1 MINKRMGTKIM
12 AVLLAAVVALPS
24 AGTVMAAEPAPA
36 ETVGEDTNEAG
47 KSLWNSL
54 FRSAYPKSDSTEEG
68 KNTQSGTKTGTS
80 TNTGIDEVKVALSVA
95 VAEDIVYGDSLAD
108 KITVTATDVSNSTE
122 VENFTEYELKYYDEE
137 KKALAEAPKDAG
149 DYYVEAVVK
158 EDSDKFQGDASEQK
172 AFTIAQK
179 SIKLVLENQRIDIN
193 KDDKLP
199 ETYLLKLAEDS
210 SLAYEETFQ
219 EGYPNALYD
228 IMKGDEVIS
237 TTPLP
242 AGKYT
247 IKVKPDS
254 IELKL
259 AGNAKAENYQIA
271 PVEDAELIAAD
282 MLKLEVT
289 GDKEFQYG
297 EFDDSKFLKSAVTA
311 VNSQEEKETL
321 EEDRISFKYYDAE
334 DKELSEL
341 PRNAGKYKVMAVY
354 EYDEKD
360 HKSGESEKVSFE
372 ITKRKIDFK
381 LDSFTIEIGAAYP
394 TEEELNEKLIITG
407 LVEVEEEGKKK
418 EQLPYEDKW
427 KIEPKVYYKDETI
440 DTNKAGL
447 YNILIEAELDE
458 NCASNY
464 DLARPDP
471 LATMIVGKPEVI
483 VKLEDVSVVYGA
495 NADEIER
502 AVKEKITTYDKE
514 ENPFDTPA
522 ADLFSVK
529 YYSEDESV
537 KFDTVPLDAGTYKVR
552 AAYIQNGFDM
562 GNESETAVLTIAKR
576 EIVIKTKS
584 YYIKNGGELPEK
596 LELAVDEIKLSHE
609 DQWAE
614 GGEPKAVLEGTTLE
628 EIDTKVGK
636 DYVITVSAAVED
648 SRKDNYNIIPENG
661 QLSIAELT
669 DNGKS
674 RDVLKLAED
683 AVTSKIYD
691 GKPFENPAV
700 TSKFGYDTSKLE
712 YIWSTSDKKAPKDA
726 GSYKMTIRIPDSDPD
741 WEGSTEVD
749 LTIEKA
755 TVTATAVPVA
765 TETYAG
771 EPVKCNIKTGTLI
784 DGDTWIRQPI
794 VKVEGKVNEA
804 GSYKVRAEGGDA
816 GNNYK
821 IEYGE
826 PATVNVLAERKAILK
841 EETAEVKLGIKKNPV
856 YTGEQIR
863 PSVTVT
869 YKYTNKATGKPA
881 KQKLKLNVDYVL
893 SYSNN
898 VNVSIST
905 DPATVTITGIGEYAG
920 VITRNFTIEKKS
932 IGKVTLSAVGDIK
945 FDEKGL
951 PKPTLVVMDGNYELS
966 EKDYE
971 IEVKQKG
978 ASDFVPLD
986 KVEDPKDGV
995 LEKVELRVKA
1005 KEDGNYKEVS
1015 KKKMKFNILGSTCP
1029 ANSIAAAVIEFT
1041 APGKAY
1047 TYNSKAQKPK
1057 VKVTMNG
1064 TKLKSSEYK
1073 VIYSNNVNAG
1083 DTAQVKVVGVYN
1095 PKKKTGYYGE
1105 VEVPQFFTIKQKSF
1119 SKISKPTAGTV
1130 IPVNVNLD
1138 NIVITAKDG
1147 KRILTEGVDYE
1158 VDYSS
1163 ICPDLETG
1171 VLKSDIKTGQK
1182 YTLKL
1187 TALGGN
1193 YLLGTSKD
1201 AVIKFGQ
1208 LNLASKAANITVE
1221 LIGGSA
1227 NENVKVTYNGLELKQ
1242 GTDYE
1247 VSGKI
1252 KVDKKGKY
1260 TVKIKAVKKKG
1271 QQCSYKGSRTEK
1283 NLDITPATNQ

>member
-36 ETVGEDTNEAG
+36 ESVSEDANESG
-47 KSLWNSL
+47 KSLWDSL
-54 FRSAYPKSDSTEEG
+54 FRSAYPKSDSTDEG
-68 KNTQSGTKTGTS
+68 KNSGSNSDSNSGS
-80 TNTGIDEVKVALSVA
+80 NSGIGEVKVKLSVA
-95 VAEDIVYGDSLAD
+95 VAEGIVYGDSLVD
-108 KITVTATDVSNSTE
+108 KITVTATNLKDNTKL
-122 VENFTEYELKYYDEE
+122 ENFKEYELKYYDKD

-158 EDSDKFQGDASEQK
+158 EDSDKYKGDTSEQA
-172 AFTIAQK
+172 AFTIEQK
-179 SIKLVLENQRIDIN
+179 SIKLVLEDQRIDIN

-210 SLAYEETFQ
+210 SLAYDETFQ
-219 EGYPNALYD
+219 EGYPNASYK
-228 IMKGDEVIS
+228 IMKDGEEIKED
-237 TTPLP
+237 PLP

-247 IKVKPDS
+247 LVVQQNS

-297 EFDDSKFLKSAVTA
+297 DFDDSKFLKSAVTA
-311 VNSQEEKETL
+311 VNSQEEEETL
-321 EEDRISFKYYDAE
+321 EEDRISLKYYDAE

-360 HKSGESEKVSFE
+360 HKAGESEKVSFE

-381 LDSFTIEIGAAYP
+381 LDSFRIEIGAAYP

-418 EQLPYEDKW
+418 EKLPYEDKW

-440 DTNKAGL
+440 DTNKVGL

-464 DLARPDP
+464 DLATPDP
-471 LATMIVGKPEVI
+471 LATMIVGDPEVI
-483 VKLEDVSVVYGA
+483 VKLEDVSVEYGA
-495 NADEIER
+495 KADEIER

-529 YYSEDESV
+529 YFNEDESV
-537 KFDTVPLDAGTYKVR
+537 KLDTVPLDAGTYKVR
-552 AAYIQNGFDM
+552 AAYIQDGFDM
-562 GNESETAVLTIAKR
+562 GNESEAAVLTIAKR

-661 QLSIAELT
+661 QLCIAELT

-712 YIWSTSDKKAPKDA
+712 YIWSTSDGKAPKDA
-726 GSYKMTIRIPDSDPD
+726 GSYKMNIRIPDSDPD
-741 WEGSTEVD
+741 WEGSMEVD

-771 EPVKCNIKTGTLI
+771 EPVKCNIETGSLI
-784 DGDTWIRQPI
+784 DGDQWIRQPK
-794 VKVEGKVNEA
+794 VKVTEGDVNKA
-804 GSYKVRAEGGDA
+804 GSYKVQATGGDA
-816 GNNYK
+816 GNNYT
-821 IEYGE
+821 ITYGE
-826 PATVNVLAERKAILK
+826 PVSINVLAERKPVISSVK
-841 EETAEVKLGIKKNPV
+841 FGKKDTYTAK

-863 PSVTVT
+863 PAVTVT
-869 YKYTNKATGKPA
+869 CNYVNEKGKAAT
-881 KQKLKLNVDYVL
+881 QKLKLNVDYMV
-893 SYSNN
+893 SYSEN
-898 VNVSIST
+898 VNAGTASV
-905 DPATVTITGIGEYAG
+905 TVQGIGEYAG
-920 VITRNFTIEKKS
+920 VITKDFTITPKEMK
-932 IGKVTLSAVGDIK
+932 KVTLSAVGDIK
-945 FDEKGL
+945 IGDT
-951 PKPTLVVMDGNYELS
+951 PTLVVMDGNYELS
-966 EKDYE
+966 PDDYDIIVKTEKNGSFKPLS
-971 IEVKQKG
+971 EVTCG
-978 ASDFVPLD
+978 
-986 KVEDPKDGV
+986 PKDI
-995 LEKVELRVKA
+995 LEKVELKVKA
-1005 KEDGNYKEVS
+1005 REGSNYTGESS
-1015 KKKMKFNILGSTCP
+1015 KKAKFNILGSEINATPIADITFDLACLKIP
-1029 ANSIAAAVIEFT
+1029 AK
-1041 APGKAY
+1041 GY
-1047 TYNSKAQKPK
+1047 TYNGKTQKPK
-1057 VKVTMNG
+1057 VTVKG
-1064 TKLKSSEYK
+1064 ADGKKLKSSEFK
-1073 VIYSNNVNAG
+1073 VVYSGNVNAG
-1083 DTAQVKVVGVYN
+1083 LAKVQIVGLYN
-1095 PKKKTGYYGE
+1095 KKKNTGYYGVSE
-1105 VEVPQFFTIKQKSF
+1105 PVYFEIKQKSF
-1119 SKISKPTAGTV
+1119 KKVSVSSVAAIPKSGSLESITLTV
-1130 IPVNVNLD
+1130 
-1138 NIVITAKDG
+1138 KDG
-1147 KRILTEGVDYE
+1147 KRILTEGLDYW
-1158 VDYSS
+1158 VDYSN
-1163 ICPDLETG
+1163 IVD
-1171 VLKSDIKTGQK
+1171 DKTGQILSDKITVGQK
-1182 YTLKL
+1182 YDVTLY
-1187 TALGGN
+1187 AYDGGN
-1193 YLLGTSKD
+1193 YLTNGEDGKR
-1201 AVIKFGQ
+1201 VVKVKFGQ
-1208 LNLASKAANITVE
+1208 LNLASKTAKYKAVLTSD
-1221 LIGGSA
+1221 SA
-1227 NENVKVTYNGLELKQ
+1227 SGFSFEYNGVPLTQGIDYTVTKVKQ
-1242 GTDYE
+1242 DRKT
-1247 VSGKI
+1247 
-1252 KVDKKGKY
+1252 GKY
-1260 TVKIKAVKKKG
+1260 TVTIKAVKGK
-1271 QQCSYKGSRTEK
+1271 QCSYKGSRSIK
-1283 NLDITPATNQ
+1283 NLDITSPTN

>member
-36 ETVGEDTNEAG
+36 ESVSEDANESG
-47 KSLWNSL
+47 KSLWDSL
-54 FRSAYPKSDSTEEG
+54 FRSAYPKSDSTDEG
-68 KNTQSGTKTGTS
+68 KNSGSNSDSNSGS
-80 TNTGIDEVKVALSVA
+80 NSGIGEVKVKLSVA
-95 VAEDIVYGDSLAD
+95 VAEGIVYGDSLVD
-108 KITVTATDVSNSTE
+108 KITVTATNLKDNTKL
-122 VENFTEYELKYYDEE
+122 ENFKEYELKYYDKD
-137 KKALAEAPKDAG
+137 KKALAKAPKDAG

-158 EDSDKFQGDASEQK
+158 EDSDKYKGDTSEQA
-172 AFTIAQK
+172 AFTIEQK
-179 SIKLVLENQRIDIN
+179 SIKLVLEDQRIDIN

-210 SLAYEETFQ
+210 SLAYDETFQ
-219 EGYPNALYD
+219 EGYPNASYK
-228 IMKGDEVIS
+228 IMKDGEEIKED
-237 TTPLP
+237 PLP

-247 IKVKPDS
+247 LVVQQDS

-297 EFDDSKFLKSAVTA
+297 DFDDSKFLKSAVTA
-311 VNSQEEKETL
+311 VNSQEEEETL
-321 EEDRISFKYYDAE
+321 EEDRISLKYYDAE

-360 HKSGESEKVSFE
+360 HKAGESEKVSFE

-381 LDSFTIEIGAAYP
+381 LDSFRIEIGAAYP

-418 EQLPYEDKW
+418 EKLPYEDKW

-440 DTNKAGL
+440 DTNKVGL

-464 DLARPDP
+464 DLATPDP
-471 LATMIVGKPEVI
+471 LATMIVGDPEVI
-483 VKLEDVSVVYGA
+483 VKLEDVSVEYGA
-495 NADEIER
+495 KADEIER

-529 YYSEDESV
+529 YFNEDESV
-537 KFDTVPLDAGTYKVR
+537 KLDTVPLDAGTYKVR
-552 AAYIQNGFDM
+552 AAYIQDGFDM
-562 GNESETAVLTIAKR
+562 GNESEAAVLTIAKR

-661 QLSIAELT
+661 QLCIAELT

-712 YIWSTSDKKAPKDA
+712 YIWSTSDGKAPKDA
-726 GSYKMTIRIPDSDPD
+726 GSYKMNIRIPDSDPD
-741 WEGSTEVD
+741 WEGSIEVD

-771 EPVKCNIKTGTLI
+771 EPVKCNIETGSLI
-784 DGDTWIRQPI
+784 DGDQWIRQPK
-794 VKVEGKVNEA
+794 VKVTEGDVNKA
-804 GSYKVRAEGGDA
+804 GSYKVQATGGDA
-816 GNNYK
+816 GNNYT
-821 IEYGE
+821 ITYGE
-826 PATVNVLAERKAILK
+826 PVSINVLAERKPVISSVK
-841 EETAEVKLGIKKNPV
+841 FGKKDTYTAK

-863 PSVTVT
+863 PAVTVT
-869 YKYTNKATGKPA
+869 CNYVNEKGKAAT
-881 KQKLKLNVDYVL
+881 QKLKLNVDYMV
-893 SYSNN
+893 SYSEN
-898 VNVSIST
+898 VNAGTASV
-905 DPATVTITGIGEYAG
+905 TVQGIGEYAG
-920 VITRNFTIEKKS
+920 VITKDFTITPKEMK
-932 IGKVTLSAVGDIK
+932 KVTLSAVGDIK
-945 FDEKGL
+945 IGDT
-951 PKPTLVVMDGNYELS
+951 PTLVVMDGNYELS
-966 EKDYE
+966 PDDYDIIVKTEKNGSFKPLS
-971 IEVKQKG
+971 EVTCG
-978 ASDFVPLD
+978 
-986 KVEDPKDGV
+986 PKDI
-995 LEKVELRVKA
+995 LEKVELKVKA
-1005 KEDGNYKEVS
+1005 REGSNYTGESS
-1015 KKKMKFNILGSTCP
+1015 KKAKFNILGSEINATPIADITFDLACLKIP
-1029 ANSIAAAVIEFT
+1029 AK
-1041 APGKAY
+1041 GY
-1047 TYNSKAQKPK
+1047 TYNGKTQKPK
-1057 VKVTMNG
+1057 VTVKG
-1064 TKLKSSEYK
+1064 ADGKKLKSSEFK
-1073 VIYSNNVNAG
+1073 VVYSGNVNAG
-1083 DTAQVKVVGVYN
+1083 LAKVQIVGLYN
-1095 PKKKTGYYGE
+1095 KKKNTGYYGVSE
-1105 VEVPQFFTIKQKSF
+1105 PVYFEIKQKSF
-1119 SKISKPTAGTV
+1119 KKVSVSSVAAIPKSGSLESITLTV
-1130 IPVNVNLD
+1130 
-1138 NIVITAKDG
+1138 KDG
-1147 KRILTEGVDYE
+1147 KRILTEGLDYW
-1158 VDYSS
+1158 VDYSN
-1163 ICPDLETG
+1163 IVD
-1171 VLKSDIKTGQK
+1171 DKTGQILSDKITVGQK
-1182 YTLKL
+1182 YDVTLY
-1187 TALGGN
+1187 AYDGGN
-1193 YLLGTSKD
+1193 YLTNGEDGKR
-1201 AVIKFGQ
+1201 VVKVKFGQ
-1208 LNLASKAANITVE
+1208 LNLASKTAKYKAVLTSD
-1221 LIGGSA
+1221 SA
-1227 NENVKVTYNGLELKQ
+1227 SGFSFEYNGVPLTQGIDYTVTKVKQ
-1242 GTDYE
+1242 DRKT
-1247 VSGKI
+1247 
-1252 KVDKKGKY
+1252 GKY
-1260 TVKIKAVKKKG
+1260 TVTIKAVKGK
-1271 QQCSYKGSRTEK
+1271 QCSYKGSRSIK
-1283 NLDITPATNQ
+1283 NLDITSPTN

>member
-36 ETVGEDTNEAG
+36 ESVSEDANESG
-47 KSLWNSL
+47 KSLWDSL
-54 FRSAYPKSDSTEEG
+54 FRSAYPKSDSTDEG
-68 KNTQSGTKTGTS
+68 KNSGSNSDSNSGS
-80 TNTGIDEVKVALSVA
+80 NSGIGEVKVKLSVA
-95 VAEDIVYGDSLAD
+95 VAEGIVYGDSLVD
-108 KITVTATDVSNSTE
+108 KITVTATNLKDNTKL
-122 VENFTEYELKYYDEE
+122 ENFKEYELKYYDKD

-158 EDSDKFQGDASEQK
+158 EDSDKYKGDTSEQA
-172 AFTIAQK
+172 AFTIEQK
-179 SIKLVLENQRIDIN
+179 SIKLVLEDQRIDIN

-210 SLAYEETFQ
+210 SLAYDETFQ
-219 EGYPNALYD
+219 EGYPNASYK
-228 IMKGDEVIS
+228 IMKDGEEIKED
-237 TTPLP
+237 PLP

-247 IKVKPDS
+247 LVVQQDS

-297 EFDDSKFLKSAVTA
+297 DFDDSKFLKSAVTA
-311 VNSQEEKETL
+311 VNSQEEEETL
-321 EEDRISFKYYDAE
+321 EEDRISLKYYDAE

-360 HKSGESEKVSFE
+360 HKAGESEKVSFE

-381 LDSFTIEIGAAYP
+381 LDSFRIEIGAAYP

-418 EQLPYEDKW
+418 EKLPYEDKW

-440 DTNKAGL
+440 DTNKVGL

-464 DLARPDP
+464 DLATPDP
-471 LATMIVGKPEVI
+471 LATMIVGDPEVI
-483 VKLEDVSVVYGA
+483 VKLEDVSVEYGA
-495 NADEIER
+495 KADEIER

-529 YYSEDESV
+529 YFNEDESV
-537 KFDTVPLDAGTYKVR
+537 KLDTVPLDAGTYKVR
-552 AAYIQNGFDM
+552 AAYIQDGFDM
-562 GNESETAVLTIAKR
+562 GNESEAAVLTIAKR

-661 QLSIAELT
+661 QLCIAELT

-712 YIWSTSDKKAPKDA
+712 YIWSTSDGKAPKDA
-726 GSYKMTIRIPDSDPD
+726 GSYKMNIRIPDSDPD
-741 WEGSTEVD
+741 WEGSMEVD

-771 EPVKCNIKTGTLI
+771 EPVKCNIETGSLI
-784 DGDTWIRQPI
+784 DGDQWIRQPK
-794 VKVEGKVNEA
+794 VKVTEGDVNKA
-804 GSYKVRAEGGDA
+804 GSYKVQATGGDA
-816 GNNYK
+816 GNNYT
-821 IEYGE
+821 ITYGE
-826 PATVNVLAERKAILK
+826 PVSINVLAERKPVISSVK
-841 EETAEVKLGIKKNPV
+841 FGKKDTYTAK

-863 PSVTVT
+863 PAVTVT
-869 YKYTNKATGKPA
+869 CNYVNEKGKAAT
-881 KQKLKLNVDYVL
+881 QKLKLNVDYMV
-893 SYSNN
+893 SYSEN
-898 VNVSIST
+898 VNAGTASV
-905 DPATVTITGIGEYAG
+905 TVQGIGEYAG
-920 VITRNFTIEKKS
+920 VITKDFTITPKEMK
-932 IGKVTLSAVGDIK
+932 KVTLSAVGDIK
-945 FDEKGL
+945 IGDT
-951 PKPTLVVMDGNYELS
+951 PTLVVMDGNYELS
-966 EKDYE
+966 PDDYDIIVKTEKNGSFKPLS
-971 IEVKQKG
+971 EVTCG
-978 ASDFVPLD
+978 
-986 KVEDPKDGV
+986 PKDI
-995 LEKVELRVKA
+995 LEKVELKVKA
-1005 KEDGNYKEVS
+1005 REGSNYTGESS
-1015 KKKMKFNILGSTCP
+1015 KKAKFNILGSEINATPIADITFDLACLKIP
-1029 ANSIAAAVIEFT
+1029 AK
-1041 APGKAY
+1041 GY
-1047 TYNSKAQKPK
+1047 TYNGKTQKPK
-1057 VKVTMNG
+1057 VTVKG
-1064 TKLKSSEYK
+1064 ADGKKLKSSEFK
-1073 VIYSNNVNAG
+1073 VVYSGNVNAG
-1083 DTAQVKVVGVYN
+1083 LAKVQIVGLYN
-1095 PKKKTGYYGE
+1095 KKKNTGYYGVSE
-1105 VEVPQFFTIKQKSF
+1105 PVYFEIKQKSF
-1119 SKISKPTAGTV
+1119 KKVSVSSVAAIPKSGSLESITLTV
-1130 IPVNVNLD
+1130 
-1138 NIVITAKDG
+1138 KDG
-1147 KRILTEGVDYE
+1147 KRILTEGLDYW
-1158 VDYSS
+1158 VDYSN
-1163 ICPDLETG
+1163 IVD
-1171 VLKSDIKTGQK
+1171 DKTGQILSDKITVGQK
-1182 YTLKL
+1182 YDVTLY
-1187 TALGGN
+1187 AYDGGN
-1193 YLLGTSKD
+1193 YLTNGEDGKR
-1201 AVIKFGQ
+1201 VVKVKFGQ
-1208 LNLASKAANITVE
+1208 LNLASKTAKYKAVLTSD
-1221 LIGGSA
+1221 SA
-1227 NENVKVTYNGLELKQ
+1227 SGFSFEYNGVPLTQ
-1242 GTDYE
+1242 GVDYT
-1247 VSGKI
+1247 VTKI
-1252 KVDKKGKY
+1252 KQDRKTGKY
-1260 TVKIKAVKKKG
+1260 TVTIKAVKGK
-1271 QQCSYKGSRTEK
+1271 QCAYKGSRSIK

>member
-36 ETVGEDTNEAG
+36 ESVSEDANESG
-47 KSLWNSL
+47 KSLWDSL
-54 FRSAYPKSDSTEEG
+54 FRSAYPKSDSTDEG
-68 KNTQSGTKTGTS
+68 KNSGSNSDSNSGS
-80 TNTGIDEVKVALSVA
+80 NSGIGEVKVKLSVA
-95 VAEDIVYGDSLAD
+95 VAEGIVYGDSLVD
-108 KITVTATDVSNSTE
+108 KITVTATNLKDNTKL
-122 VENFTEYELKYYDEE
+122 ENFKEYELKYYDKD

-158 EDSDKFQGDASEQK
+158 EDSDKYKGDTSEQA
-172 AFTIAQK
+172 AFTIEQK
-179 SIKLVLENQRIDIN
+179 SIKLVLEDQRIDIN

-210 SLAYEETFQ
+210 SLAYDETFQ
-219 EGYPNALYD
+219 EGYPNASYK
-228 IMKGDEVIS
+228 IMKDGEEIKED
-237 TTPLP
+237 PLP

-247 IKVKPDS
+247 LVVQQDS

-297 EFDDSKFLKSAVTA
+297 DFDDSKFLKSAVTA
-311 VNSQEEKETL
+311 VNSQEEEETL

-360 HKSGESEKVSFE
+360 HKAGESEKVSFE

-381 LDSFTIEIGAAYP
+381 LDSFRIEIGAAYP

-418 EQLPYEDKW
+418 EKLPYEDKW

-440 DTNKAGL
+440 DTNKVGL

-464 DLARPDP
+464 DLATPDP
-471 LATMIVGKPEVI
+471 LATMIVGDPEVI
-483 VKLEDVSVVYGA
+483 VKLEDVSVEYGA
-495 NADEIER
+495 KADEIER

-529 YYSEDESV
+529 YFNEDESV
-537 KFDTVPLDAGTYKVR
+537 KLDTVPLDAGTYKVR
-552 AAYIQNGFDM
+552 AAYIQDGFDM
-562 GNESETAVLTIAKR
+562 GNESEAAVLTIAKR

-661 QLSIAELT
+661 QLCIAELT

-712 YIWSTSDKKAPKDA
+712 YIWSTSDGKAPKDA
-726 GSYKMTIRIPDSDPD
+726 GSYKMNIRIPDSDPD
-741 WEGSTEVD
+741 WEGSIEVD

-771 EPVKCNIKTGTLI
+771 EPVKCNIETGSLI
-784 DGDTWIRQPI
+784 DGDQWIRQPK
-794 VKVEGKVNEA
+794 VKVTEGDVNKA
-804 GSYKVRAEGGDA
+804 GSYKVQATGGDA
-816 GNNYK
+816 GNNYT
-821 IEYGE
+821 ITYGE
-826 PATVNVLAERKAILK
+826 PVSINVLAERKPVISSVK
-841 EETAEVKLGIKKNPV
+841 FGKKDTYTAK

-863 PSVTVT
+863 PAVTVT
-869 YKYTNKATGKPA
+869 CNYVNEKGKAAT
-881 KQKLKLNVDYVL
+881 QKLKLNVDYMV
-893 SYSNN
+893 SYSEN
-898 VNVSIST
+898 VNAGTASV
-905 DPATVTITGIGEYAG
+905 TVQGIGEYAG
-920 VITRNFTIEKKS
+920 VITKDFTITPKEMK
-932 IGKVTLSAVGDIK
+932 KVTLSAVGDIK
-945 FDEKGL
+945 IGDT
-951 PKPTLVVMDGNYELS
+951 PTLVVMDGNYELS
-966 EKDYE
+966 PDDYDIIVKTEKNGSFKPLS
-971 IEVKQKG
+971 EVTCG
-978 ASDFVPLD
+978 
-986 KVEDPKDGV
+986 PKDI
-995 LEKVELRVKA
+995 LEKVELKVKA
-1005 KEDGNYKEVS
+1005 REGSNYTGESS
-1015 KKKMKFNILGSTCP
+1015 KKAKFNILGSEINATPIADITFDLACLKIP
-1029 ANSIAAAVIEFT
+1029 AK
-1041 APGKAY
+1041 GY
-1047 TYNSKAQKPK
+1047 TYNGKTQKPK
-1057 VKVTMNG
+1057 VTVRGADGK
-1064 TKLKSSEYK
+1064 KLKSSEFK
-1073 VIYSNNVNAG
+1073 VVYSGNVNAG
-1083 DTAQVKVVGVYN
+1083 LAKVQIVGLYN
-1095 PKKKTGYYGE
+1095 KKKNTGYYGVSE
-1105 VEVPQFFTIKQKSF
+1105 PVYFEIKQKSF
-1119 SKISKPTAGTV
+1119 KKVSVSSVAAIPKSGSLESITLTV
-1130 IPVNVNLD
+1130 
-1138 NIVITAKDG
+1138 KDG
-1147 KRILTEGVDYE
+1147 KRILTEGLDYW
-1158 VDYSS
+1158 VDYSN
-1163 ICPDLETG
+1163 IVD
-1171 VLKSDIKTGQK
+1171 DKTGQILSDKITVGQK
-1182 YTLKL
+1182 YDVTLY
-1187 TALGGN
+1187 AYDGGN
-1193 YLLGTSKD
+1193 YLTNGEDGKR
-1201 AVIKFGQ
+1201 VVKVKFGQ
-1208 LNLASKAANITVE
+1208 LNLASKTAKYKAVLTSD
-1221 LIGGSA
+1221 SA
-1227 NENVKVTYNGLELKQ
+1227 SGFSFEYNGVPLTQGIDYTVTKVKQ
-1242 GTDYE
+1242 DRKT
-1247 VSGKI
+1247 
-1252 KVDKKGKY
+1252 GKY
-1260 TVKIKAVKKKG
+1260 TVTIKAVKGK
-1271 QQCSYKGSRTEK
+1271 QCSYKGSRSIK
-1283 NLDITPATNQ
+1283 NLDITSPTN

>member
-36 ETVGEDTNEAG
+36 ESVSEDANESE
-47 KSLWNSL
+47 KSLWDSL
-54 FRSAYPKSDSTEEG
+54 FRSAYPKSDSTDEG
-68 KNTQSGTKTGTS
+68 KGTNSGTKTGTH
-80 TNTGIDEVKVALSVA
+80 TKTGIDEVKVKLSVA
-95 VAEDIVYGDSLAD
+95 VAEGIVYGDSLED
-108 KITVTATDVSNSTE
+108 KITVTATELEDNTE
-122 VENFTEYELKYYDEE
+122 LEDFTEYELKYYDKD

-149 DYYVEAVVK
+149 DYYVEVVVK
-158 EDSDKFQGDASEQK
+158 EDSDKYKGDASEQA
-172 AFTIAQK
+172 AFTIAKK
-179 SIKLVLENQRIDIN
+179 SIKLVLEDQRIDIN

-210 SLAYEETFQ
+210 SLAYDETFQ
-219 EGYPNALYD
+219 EGYPNASYD

-247 IKVKPDS
+247 LKVKQDS

-259 AGNAKAENYQIA
+259 TGNAKAENYQIA
-271 PVEDAELIAAD
+271 PVKDAELIAAD

-297 EFDDSKFLKSAVTA
+297 DFDDSKFLKSAVTA
-311 VNSQEEKETL
+311 VNSQEEEETL

-360 HKSGESEKVSFE
+360 HKAGESEKVSFE

-381 LDSFTIEIGAAYP
+381 LDSFRIEIGAAYP

-418 EQLPYEDKW
+418 EKLPYEDKW

-440 DTNKAGL
+440 DTNKVGL

-464 DLARPDP
+464 DLATPDP
-471 LATMIVGKPEVI
+471 LATMIVGDPEVI
-483 VKLEDVSVVYGA
+483 VKLEDVSVEYGA
-495 NADEIER
+495 KADEIER

-529 YYSEDESV
+529 YFNEDESV
-537 KFDTVPLDAGTYKVR
+537 KLDTVPLDAGTYKVR
-552 AAYIQNGFDM
+552 AAYIQDGFDM
-562 GNESETAVLTIAKR
+562 GNESEAAVLTIAKR

-661 QLSIAELT
+661 QLCIAELT

-712 YIWSTSDKKAPKDA
+712 YIWSTSDGKAPKDA
-726 GSYKMTIRIPDSDPD
+726 GSYKMNIRIPDSDPD
-741 WEGSTEVD
+741 WEGSMEVD

-771 EPVKCNIKTGTLI
+771 EPVKCNIETGSLI
-784 DGDTWIRQPI
+784 DGDQWIRQPK
-794 VKVEGKVNEA
+794 VKVTEGDVNKA
-804 GSYKVRAEGGDA
+804 GSYKVQATGGDA
-816 GNNYK
+816 GNNYT
-821 IEYGE
+821 ITYGE
-826 PATVNVLAERKAILK
+826 PVSINVLAERKPVISSVK
-841 EETAEVKLGIKKNPV
+841 FGKKDTYTAK

-863 PSVTVT
+863 PAVTVT
-869 YKYTNKATGKPA
+869 CNYVNEKGKAAT
-881 KQKLKLNVDYVL
+881 QKLKLNVDYMV
-893 SYSNN
+893 SYSEN
-898 VNVSIST
+898 VNAGTASV
-905 DPATVTITGIGEYAG
+905 TVQGIGEYAG
-920 VITRNFTIEKKS
+920 VITKDFTITPKEMK
-932 IGKVTLSAVGDIK
+932 KVTLSAVGDIK
-945 FDEKGL
+945 IGDT
-951 PKPTLVVMDGNYELS
+951 PTLVVMDGNYELS
-966 EKDYE
+966 PDDYDIIVKTEKNGSFKPLS
-971 IEVKQKG
+971 EVTCG
-978 ASDFVPLD
+978 
-986 KVEDPKDGV
+986 PKDI
-995 LEKVELRVKA
+995 LEKVELKVKA
-1005 KEDGNYKEVS
+1005 REGSNYTGESS
-1015 KKKMKFNILGSTCP
+1015 KKAKFNILGSEINATPIADITFDLACLKIP
-1029 ANSIAAAVIEFT
+1029 AK
-1041 APGKAY
+1041 GY
-1047 TYNSKAQKPK
+1047 TYNGKTQKPK
-1057 VKVTMNG
+1057 VTVKG
-1064 TKLKSSEYK
+1064 ADGKKLKSSEFK
-1073 VIYSNNVNAG
+1073 VVYSGNVNAG
-1083 DTAQVKVVGVYN
+1083 LAKVQIVGLYN
-1095 PKKKTGYYGE
+1095 KKKNTGYYGVSE
-1105 VEVPQFFTIKQKSF
+1105 PVYFEIKQKSF
-1119 SKISKPTAGTV
+1119 KKVSVSSVAAIPKSGSLESITLTV
-1130 IPVNVNLD
+1130 
-1138 NIVITAKDG
+1138 KDG
-1147 KRILTEGVDYE
+1147 KRILTEGLDYW
-1158 VDYSS
+1158 VDYSN
-1163 ICPDLETG
+1163 IVD
-1171 VLKSDIKTGQK
+1171 DKTGQILSDKITVGQK
-1182 YTLKL
+1182 YDVTLY
-1187 TALGGN
+1187 AYDGGN
-1193 YLLGTSKD
+1193 YLTNGEDGKR
-1201 AVIKFGQ
+1201 VVKVKFGQ
-1208 LNLASKAANITVE
+1208 LNLASKTAKYKAVLTSD
-1221 LIGGSA
+1221 SA
-1227 NENVKVTYNGLELKQ
+1227 SGFSFEYNGVPLTQGIDYTVTKVKQ
-1242 GTDYE
+1242 DRKT
-1247 VSGKI
+1247 
-1252 KVDKKGKY
+1252 GKY
-1260 TVKIKAVKKKG
+1260 TVTIKAVKGK
-1271 QQCSYKGSRTEK
+1271 QCSYKGSRSIK
-1283 NLDITPATNQ
+1283 NLDITSPTN

>member
-36 ETVGEDTNEAG
+36 ESVSEDANESG
-47 KSLWNSL
+47 KSLWDSL
-54 FRSAYPKSDSTEEG
+54 FRSAYPKSDSTDEG
-68 KNTQSGTKTGTS
+68 KNSGSNSDSNSGS
-80 TNTGIDEVKVALSVA
+80 NSGIGEVKVKLSVA
-95 VAEDIVYGDSLAD
+95 VAEGIVYGDSLVD
-108 KITVTATDVSNSTE
+108 KITVTATNLKDNTKL
-122 VENFTEYELKYYDEE
+122 ENFKEYELKYYDKD

-158 EDSDKFQGDASEQK
+158 EDSDKYKGDTSEQA
-172 AFTIAQK
+172 AFTIEQK
-179 SIKLVLENQRIDIN
+179 SIKLVLEDQRIDIN

-210 SLAYEETFQ
+210 SLAYDETFQ
-219 EGYPNALYD
+219 EGYPNASYK
-228 IMKGDEVIS
+228 IMKDGEEIKED
-237 TTPLP
+237 PLP

-247 IKVKPDS
+247 LVVQQDS

-297 EFDDSKFLKSAVTA
+297 DFDDSKFLKSAVTA
-311 VNSQEEKETL
+311 VNSQEEEETL

-360 HKSGESEKVSFE
+360 HKAGESEKVSFE

-381 LDSFTIEIGAAYP
+381 LDSFRIEIGAAYP

-418 EQLPYEDKW
+418 EKLPYEDKW

-440 DTNKAGL
+440 DTNKVGL

-464 DLARPDP
+464 DLATPDP
-471 LATMIVGKPEVI
+471 LATMIVGDPEVI
-483 VKLEDVSVVYGA
+483 VKLEDVSVEYGA
-495 NADEIER
+495 KADEIER

-529 YYSEDESV
+529 YFNEDESV
-537 KFDTVPLDAGTYKVR
+537 KLDTVPLDAGTYKVR
-552 AAYIQNGFDM
+552 AAYIQDGFDM
-562 GNESETAVLTIAKR
+562 GNESEAAVLTIAKR

-661 QLSIAELT
+661 QLCIAELT

-712 YIWSTSDKKAPKDA
+712 YIWSTSDGKAPKDA
-726 GSYKMTIRIPDSDPD
+726 GSYKMNIRIPDSDPD
-741 WEGSTEVD
+741 WEGSIEVD

-771 EPVKCNIKTGTLI
+771 EPVKCNIETGSLI
-784 DGDTWIRQPI
+784 DGDQWIRQPK
-794 VKVEGKVNEA
+794 VKVTEGDVNKA
-804 GSYKVRAEGGDA
+804 GSYKVQATGGDA
-816 GNNYK
+816 GNNYT
-821 IEYGE
+821 ITYGE
-826 PATVNVLAERKAILK
+826 PVSINVLAERKPVISSVK
-841 EETAEVKLGIKKNPV
+841 FGKKDTYTAK

-863 PSVTVT
+863 PAVTVT
-869 YKYTNKATGKPA
+869 CNYVNEKGKAAT
-881 KQKLKLNVDYVL
+881 QKLKLNVDYMV
-893 SYSNN
+893 SYSEN
-898 VNVSIST
+898 VNAGTASV
-905 DPATVTITGIGEYAG
+905 TVQGIGEYAG
-920 VITRNFTIEKKS
+920 VITKDFTITPKEMK
-932 IGKVTLSAVGDIK
+932 KVTLSAVGDIK
-945 FDEKGL
+945 IGDT
-951 PKPTLVVMDGNYELS
+951 PTLVVMDGNYELS
-966 EKDYE
+966 PDDYDIIVKTEKNGSFKPLS
-971 IEVKQKG
+971 EVTCG
-978 ASDFVPLD
+978 
-986 KVEDPKDGV
+986 PKDI
-995 LEKVELRVKA
+995 LEKVELKVKA
-1005 KEDGNYKEVS
+1005 REGSNYTGESS
-1015 KKKMKFNILGSTCP
+1015 KKVKFNILGSEINATPIADITFDLACLKIP
-1029 ANSIAAAVIEFT
+1029 AK
-1041 APGKAY
+1041 GY
-1047 TYNSKAQKPK
+1047 TYNGKTQKPK
-1057 VKVTMNG
+1057 VTVKG
-1064 TKLKSSEYK
+1064 ADGKKLKSSEFK
-1073 VIYSNNVNAG
+1073 VVYSGNVNAG
-1083 DTAQVKVVGVYN
+1083 LAKVQIVGLYN
-1095 PKKKTGYYGE
+1095 KKKNTGYYGVSE
-1105 VEVPQFFTIKQKSF
+1105 PVYFEIKQKSF
-1119 SKISKPTAGTV
+1119 KKVSVSSVAAIPKSGSLESITLTV
-1130 IPVNVNLD
+1130 
-1138 NIVITAKDG
+1138 KDG
-1147 KRILTEGVDYE
+1147 KRILTEGLDYW
-1158 VDYSS
+1158 VDYSN
-1163 ICPDLETG
+1163 IVD
-1171 VLKSDIKTGQK
+1171 DKTGQILSDKITVGQK
-1182 YTLKL
+1182 YDVTLY
-1187 TALGGN
+1187 AYDGGN
-1193 YLLGTSKD
+1193 YLTNGEDGKR
-1201 AVIKFGQ
+1201 VVKVKFGQ
-1208 LNLASKAANITVE
+1208 LNLASKTAKYKAVLTSD
-1221 LIGGSA
+1221 SA
-1227 NENVKVTYNGLELKQ
+1227 SGFSFEYNGVPLTQGIDYTVTKVKQ
-1242 GTDYE
+1242 DRKT
-1247 VSGKI
+1247 
-1252 KVDKKGKY
+1252 GKY
-1260 TVKIKAVKKKG
+1260 TVTIKAVKGK
-1271 QQCSYKGSRTEK
+1271 QCSYKGSRSIK
-1283 NLDITPATNQ
+1283 NLDITSPTN

>member
-36 ETVGEDTNEAG
+36 ESVSEDANESG
-47 KSLWNSL
+47 KSLWDSL
-54 FRSAYPKSDSTEEG
+54 FRSAYPKSDSTDEG
-68 KNTQSGTKTGTS
+68 KNSGSNSDSNSGS
-80 TNTGIDEVKVALSVA
+80 NSGIGEVKVKLSVA
-95 VAEDIVYGDSLAD
+95 VAEGIVYGDSLVD
-108 KITVTATDVSNSTE
+108 KITVTATNLKDNTKL
-122 VENFTEYELKYYDEE
+122 ENFKEYELKYYDKD

-158 EDSDKFQGDASEQK
+158 EDSDKYKGDTSEQA
-172 AFTIAQK
+172 AFTIEQK
-179 SIKLVLENQRIDIN
+179 SIKLVLEDQRIDIN

-210 SLAYEETFQ
+210 SLAYDETFQ
-219 EGYPNALYD
+219 EGYPNASYK
-228 IMKGDEVIS
+228 IMKDGEEIKED
-237 TTPLP
+237 PLP

-247 IKVKPDS
+247 LVVQQDS

-297 EFDDSKFLKSAVTA
+297 DFDDSKFLKSAVTA
-311 VNSQEEKETL
+311 VNSQEEEETL
-321 EEDRISFKYYDAE
+321 EEDRISLKYYDAE

-360 HKSGESEKVSFE
+360 HKAGESEKVSFE

-381 LDSFTIEIGAAYP
+381 LDSFRIEIGAAYP

-418 EQLPYEDKW
+418 EKLPYEDKW

-440 DTNKAGL
+440 DTNKVGL

-464 DLARPDP
+464 DLATPDP
-471 LATMIVGKPEVI
+471 LATMIVGDPEVI
-483 VKLEDVSVVYGA
+483 VKLEDVSVEYGA
-495 NADEIER
+495 KADEIER

-529 YYSEDESV
+529 YFNEDESV
-537 KFDTVPLDAGTYKVR
+537 KLDTVPLDAGTYKVR
-552 AAYIQNGFDM
+552 AAYIQDGFDM
-562 GNESETAVLTIAKR
+562 GNESEAAVLTIAKR

-661 QLSIAELT
+661 QLCIAELT

-712 YIWSTSDKKAPKDA
+712 YIWSTSDGKAPKDA
-726 GSYKMTIRIPDSDPD
+726 GSYKMNIRIPDSDPD
-741 WEGSTEVD
+741 WEGSIEVD

-771 EPVKCNIKTGTLI
+771 EPVKCNIETGSLI
-784 DGDTWIRQPI
+784 DGDQWIRQPK
-794 VKVEGKVNEA
+794 VKVTEGDVNKA
-804 GSYKVRAEGGDA
+804 GSYKVQATGGDA
-816 GNNYK
+816 GNNYT
-821 IEYGE
+821 ITYGE
-826 PATVNVLAERKAILK
+826 PVSINVLAERKPVISSVK
-841 EETAEVKLGIKKNPV
+841 FGKKDTYTAK

-863 PSVTVT
+863 PAVTVT
-869 YKYTNKATGKPA
+869 CNYVNEKGKAAT
-881 KQKLKLNVDYVL
+881 QKLKLNVDYMV
-893 SYSNN
+893 SYSEN
-898 VNVSIST
+898 VNAGTASV
-905 DPATVTITGIGEYAG
+905 TVQGIGEYAG
-920 VITRNFTIEKKS
+920 VITKDFTITPKEMK
-932 IGKVTLSAVGDIK
+932 KVTLSAVGDIK
-945 FDEKGL
+945 IGDT
-951 PKPTLVVMDGNYELS
+951 PTLVVMDGNYELS
-966 EKDYE
+966 PDDYDIIVKTEKNGSFKPLS
-971 IEVKQKG
+971 EVTCG
-978 ASDFVPLD
+978 
-986 KVEDPKDGV
+986 PKDI
-995 LEKVELRVKA
+995 LEKVELKVKA
-1005 KEDGNYKEVS
+1005 REGSNYTGESS
-1015 KKKMKFNILGSTCP
+1015 KKAKFNILGSEINATPIADITFDLACLKIP
-1029 ANSIAAAVIEFT
+1029 AK
-1041 APGKAY
+1041 GY
-1047 TYNSKAQKPK
+1047 TYNGKTQKPK
-1057 VKVTMNG
+1057 VTVKG
-1064 TKLKSSEYK
+1064 ADGKKLKSSEFK
-1073 VIYSNNVNAG
+1073 VVYSGNVNAG
-1083 DTAQVKVVGVYN
+1083 LAKVQIVGLYN
-1095 PKKKTGYYGE
+1095 KKKNTGYYGVSE
-1105 VEVPQFFTIKQKSF
+1105 PVYFEIKQKSF
-1119 SKISKPTAGTV
+1119 KKVSVSSVAAIPKSGSLESITLTV
-1130 IPVNVNLD
+1130 
-1138 NIVITAKDG
+1138 KDG
-1147 KRILTEGVDYE
+1147 KRILTEGLDYW
-1158 VDYSS
+1158 VDYSN
-1163 ICPDLETG
+1163 IVD
-1171 VLKSDIKTGQK
+1171 DKTGQILSDKITVGQK
-1182 YTLKL
+1182 YDVTLY
-1187 TALGGN
+1187 AYDGGN
-1193 YLLGTSKD
+1193 YLTNGEDGKR
-1201 AVIKFGQ
+1201 VVKVKFGQ
-1208 LNLASKAANITVE
+1208 LNLASKTAKYKAVLTSD
-1221 LIGGSA
+1221 SA
-1227 NENVKVTYNGLELKQ
+1227 SGFSFEYNGVPLTQGIDYTVTKVKQ
-1242 GTDYE
+1242 DRKT
-1247 VSGKI
+1247 
-1252 KVDKKGKY
+1252 GKY
-1260 TVKIKAVKKKG
+1260 TVTIKAVKGK
-1271 QQCSYKGSRTEK
+1271 QCSYKGSRSIK
-1283 NLDITPATNQ
+1283 NLDITSPTN

>member
-36 ETVGEDTNEAG
+36 ESVSEDANESG
-47 KSLWNSL
+47 KSLWDSL
-54 FRSAYPKSDSTEEG
+54 FRSAYPKSDSTDEG
-68 KNTQSGTKTGTS
+68 KNSGSNSDSNSGS
-80 TNTGIDEVKVALSVA
+80 NSGIGEVKVKLSVA
-95 VAEDIVYGDSLAD
+95 VAEGIVYGDSLVD
-108 KITVTATDVSNSTE
+108 KITVTATNLKDNTKL
-122 VENFTEYELKYYDEE
+122 ENFKEYELKYYDKD

-158 EDSDKFQGDASEQK
+158 EDSDKYKGDTSEQA
-172 AFTIAQK
+172 AFTIEQK
-179 SIKLVLENQRIDIN
+179 SIKLVLEDQRIDIN

-210 SLAYEETFQ
+210 SLAYDETFQ
-219 EGYPNALYD
+219 EGYPNASYK
-228 IMKGDEVIS
+228 IMKDGEEIKED
-237 TTPLP
+237 PLP

-247 IKVKPDS
+247 LVVQQDS

-297 EFDDSKFLKSAVTA
+297 DFDDSKFLKSAVTA
-311 VNSQEEKETL
+311 VNSQEEEETL
-321 EEDRISFKYYDAE
+321 EEDRISLKYYDAE

-360 HKSGESEKVSFE
+360 HKAGESEKVSFE

-381 LDSFTIEIGAAYP
+381 LDSFRIEIGAAYP

-418 EQLPYEDKW
+418 EKLPYEDKW

-440 DTNKAGL
+440 DTNKVGL

-464 DLARPDP
+464 DLATPDP
-471 LATMIVGKPEVI
+471 LATMIVGDPEVI
-483 VKLEDVSVVYGA
+483 VKLEDVSVEYGA
-495 NADEIER
+495 KADEIER

-529 YYSEDESV
+529 YFNEDESV
-537 KFDTVPLDAGTYKVR
+537 KLDTVPLDAGTYKVR
-552 AAYIQNGFDM
+552 AAYIQDGFDM
-562 GNESETAVLTIAKR
+562 GNESEAAVLTIAKR

-661 QLSIAELT
+661 QLCIAELT

-712 YIWSTSDKKAPKDA
+712 YIWSTSDGKAPKDA
-726 GSYKMTIRIPDSDPD
+726 GSYKMNIRIPDDPD
-741 WEGSTEVD
+741 WEGSMEVD

-771 EPVKCNIKTGTLI
+771 EPVKCNIETGSLI
-784 DGDTWIRQPI
+784 DGDQWIRQPK
-794 VKVEGKVNEA
+794 VKVTEGDVNKA
-804 GSYKVRAEGGDA
+804 GSYKVQATGGDA
-816 GNNYK
+816 GNNYT
-821 IEYGE
+821 ITYGE
-826 PATVNVLAERKAILK
+826 PVSINVLAERKPVISSVK
-841 EETAEVKLGIKKNPV
+841 FGKKDTYTAK

-863 PSVTVT
+863 PAVTVT
-869 YKYTNKATGKPA
+869 CNYVNEKGKAAT
-881 KQKLKLNVDYVL
+881 QKLKLNVDYMV
-893 SYSNN
+893 SYSEN
-898 VNVSIST
+898 VNAGTASV
-905 DPATVTITGIGEYAG
+905 TVQGIGEYAG
-920 VITRNFTIEKKS
+920 VITKDFTITPKEMK
-932 IGKVTLSAVGDIK
+932 KVTLSAVGDIK
-945 FDEKGL
+945 IGDT
-951 PKPTLVVMDGNYELS
+951 PTLVVMDGNYELS
-966 EKDYE
+966 PDDYDIIVKTEKNGSFKPLS
-971 IEVKQKG
+971 EVTCG
-978 ASDFVPLD
+978 
-986 KVEDPKDGV
+986 PKDI
-995 LEKVELRVKA
+995 LEKVELKVKA
-1005 KEDGNYKEVS
+1005 REGSNYTGESS
-1015 KKKMKFNILGSTCP
+1015 KKAKFNILGSEINATPIADITFDLACLKIP
-1029 ANSIAAAVIEFT
+1029 AK
-1041 APGKAY
+1041 GY
-1047 TYNSKAQKPK
+1047 TYNGKTQKPK
-1057 VKVTMNG
+1057 VTVKG
-1064 TKLKSSEYK
+1064 ADGKKLKSSEFK
-1073 VIYSNNVNAG
+1073 VVYSGNVNAG
-1083 DTAQVKVVGVYN
+1083 LAKVQIVGLYN
-1095 PKKKTGYYGE
+1095 KKKNTGYYGVSE
-1105 VEVPQFFTIKQKSF
+1105 PVYFEIKQKSF
-1119 SKISKPTAGTV
+1119 KKVSVSSVAAIPKSGSLESITLTV
-1130 IPVNVNLD
+1130 
-1138 NIVITAKDG
+1138 KDG
-1147 KRILTEGVDYE
+1147 KRILTEGLDYW
-1158 VDYSS
+1158 VDYSN
-1163 ICPDLETG
+1163 IVD
-1171 VLKSDIKTGQK
+1171 DKTGQILSDKITVGQK
-1182 YTLKL
+1182 YDVTLY
-1187 TALGGN
+1187 AYDGGN
-1193 YLLGTSKD
+1193 YLINGEDGKR
-1201 AVIKFGQ
+1201 VVKVKFGQ
-1208 LNLASKAANITVE
+1208 LNLASKTAKYKAVLTSD
-1221 LIGGSA
+1221 SA
-1227 NENVKVTYNGLELKQ
+1227 SGFSFEYNGVPLTQGIDYTVTKVKQ
-1242 GTDYE
+1242 DRKT
-1247 VSGKI
+1247 
-1252 KVDKKGKY
+1252 GKY
-1260 TVKIKAVKKKG
+1260 TVTIKAVKGK
-1271 QQCSYKGSRTEK
+1271 QCSYKGSRSIK
-1283 NLDITPATNQ
+1283 NLDITSPTN

>member
-36 ETVGEDTNEAG
+36 ESVSEDANESG
-47 KSLWNSL
+47 KSLWDSL
-54 FRSAYPKSDSTEEG
+54 FRSAYPKSDSTDEG
-68 KNTQSGTKTGTS
+68 KNSGSNSDSNSGS
-80 TNTGIDEVKVALSVA
+80 NSGIGEVKVKLSVA
-95 VAEDIVYGDSLAD
+95 VAEGIVYGDSLVD
-108 KITVTATDVSNSTE
+108 KITVTATNLKDNTKL
-122 VENFTEYELKYYDEE
+122 ENFKEYELKYYDKD

-158 EDSDKFQGDASEQK
+158 EDSDKYKGDTSEQA
-172 AFTIAQK
+172 AFTIEQK
-179 SIKLVLENQRIDIN
+179 SIKLVLEDQRIDIN

-210 SLAYEETFQ
+210 SLAYDETFQ
-219 EGYPNALYD
+219 EGYPNASYK
-228 IMKGDEVIS
+228 IMKDGEEIKED
-237 TTPLP
+237 PLP

-247 IKVKPDS
+247 LVVQQDS

-297 EFDDSKFLKSAVTA
+297 DFDDSKFLKSAVTA
-311 VNSQEEKETL
+311 VNSQEEEETL

-360 HKSGESEKVSFE
+360 HKAGESEKVSFE

-381 LDSFTIEIGAAYP
+381 LDSFRIEIGAAYP

-418 EQLPYEDKW
+418 EKLPYEDKW

-440 DTNKAGL
+440 DTNKVGL

-464 DLARPDP
+464 DLATPDP
-471 LATMIVGKPEVI
+471 LATMIVGDPEVI
-483 VKLEDVSVVYGA
+483 VKLEDVSVEYGA
-495 NADEIER
+495 KADEIER

-529 YYSEDESV
+529 YFNEDESV
-537 KFDTVPLDAGTYKVR
+537 KLDTVPLDAGTYKVR
-552 AAYIQNGFDM
+552 AAYIQDGFDM
-562 GNESETAVLTIAKR
+562 GNESEAAVLTIAKR

-661 QLSIAELT
+661 QLCIAELT

-712 YIWSTSDKKAPKDA
+712 YIWSTSDGKAPKDA
-726 GSYKMTIRIPDSDPD
+726 GSYKMNIRIPDSDPD
-741 WEGSTEVD
+741 WEGSIEVD

-771 EPVKCNIKTGTLI
+771 EPVKCNIETGSLI
-784 DGDTWIRQPI
+784 DGDQWIRQPK
-794 VKVEGKVNEA
+794 VKVTEGDVNKA
-804 GSYKVRAEGGDA
+804 GSYKVQATGGDA
-816 GNNYK
+816 GNNYT
-821 IEYGE
+821 ITYGE
-826 PATVNVLAERKAILK
+826 PVSINVLAERKPVISSVK
-841 EETAEVKLGIKKNPV
+841 FGKKDTYTAK

-863 PSVTVT
+863 PAVTVT
-869 YKYTNKATGKPA
+869 CNYVNEKGKAAT
-881 KQKLKLNVDYVL
+881 QKLKLNVDYMV
-893 SYSNN
+893 SYSEN
-898 VNVSIST
+898 VNAGTASV
-905 DPATVTITGIGEYAG
+905 TVQGIGEYAG
-920 VITRNFTIEKKS
+920 VITKDFTITPKEMK
-932 IGKVTLSAVGDIK
+932 KVTLSAVGDIK
-945 FDEKGL
+945 IGDT
-951 PKPTLVVMDGNYELS
+951 PTLVVMDGNYELS
-966 EKDYE
+966 PDDYDIIVKTEKNGSFKPLS
-971 IEVKQKG
+971 EVTCG
-978 ASDFVPLD
+978 
-986 KVEDPKDGV
+986 PKDI
-995 LEKVELRVKA
+995 LEKVELKVKA
-1005 KEDGNYKEVS
+1005 REGSNYTGESS
-1015 KKKMKFNILGSTCP
+1015 KKVKFNILGSEINATPIADITFDLACLKIP
-1029 ANSIAAAVIEFT
+1029 AK
-1041 APGKAY
+1041 GY
-1047 TYNSKAQKPK
+1047 TYNGKTQKPK
-1057 VKVTMNG
+1057 VTVRGADGK
-1064 TKLKSSEYK
+1064 KLKSSEFK
-1073 VIYSNNVNAG
+1073 VVYSGNVNAG
-1083 DTAQVKVVGVYN
+1083 LAKVQIVGLYN
-1095 PKKKTGYYGE
+1095 KKKNTGYYGVSE
-1105 VEVPQFFTIKQKSF
+1105 PVYFEIKQKSF
-1119 SKISKPTAGTV
+1119 KKVSVSSVAAIPKSGSLESITLTV
-1130 IPVNVNLD
+1130 
-1138 NIVITAKDG
+1138 KDG
-1147 KRILTEGVDYE
+1147 KRILTEGLDYW
-1158 VDYSS
+1158 VDYSN
-1163 ICPDLETG
+1163 IVD
-1171 VLKSDIKTGQK
+1171 DKTGQILSDKITVGQK
-1182 YTLKL
+1182 YDVTLY
-1187 TALGGN
+1187 AYDGGN
-1193 YLLGTSKD
+1193 YLTNGEDGKR
-1201 AVIKFGQ
+1201 VVKVKFGQ
-1208 LNLASKAANITVE
+1208 LNLASKTAKYKAVLTSD
-1221 LIGGSA
+1221 SA
-1227 NENVKVTYNGLELKQ
+1227 SGFSFEYNGVPLTQ
-1242 GTDYE
+1242 GVDYT
-1247 VSGKI
+1247 VTKI
-1252 KVDKKGKY
+1252 KQDRKTGKY
-1260 TVKIKAVKKKG
+1260 TVTIKAVKGK
-1271 QQCSYKGSRTEK
+1271 QCAYKGSRSIK

>member
-36 ETVGEDTNEAG
+36 ESVSEDANESG
-47 KSLWNSL
+47 KSLWDSL
-54 FRSAYPKSDSTEEG
+54 FRSAYPKSDSTDEG
-68 KNTQSGTKTGTS
+68 KNSDSNSGS
-80 TNTGIDEVKVALSVA
+80 NSGIGEVKVKLSVA
-95 VAEDIVYGDSLAD
+95 VAEGIVYGDSLVD
-108 KITVTATDVSNSTE
+108 KITVTATNLKDNTKL
-122 VENFTEYELKYYDEE
+122 ENFKEYELKYYDKD

-158 EDSDKFQGDASEQK
+158 EDSDKYKGDTSEQA
-172 AFTIAQK
+172 AFTIEQK
-179 SIKLVLENQRIDIN
+179 SIKLVLEDQRIDIN

-210 SLAYEETFQ
+210 SLAYDETFQ
-219 EGYPNALYD
+219 EGYPNASYK
-228 IMKGDEVIS
+228 IMKDGEEIKED
-237 TTPLP
+237 PLP

-247 IKVKPDS
+247 LVVQQDS

-297 EFDDSKFLKSAVTA
+297 DFDDSKFLKSAVTA
-311 VNSQEEKETL
+311 VNSQEEEETL
-321 EEDRISFKYYDAE
+321 EEDRISLKYYDAE

-360 HKSGESEKVSFE
+360 HKAGESEKVSFE

-381 LDSFTIEIGAAYP
+381 LDSFRIEIGAAYP

-418 EQLPYEDKW
+418 EKLPYEDKW

-440 DTNKAGL
+440 DTNKVGL

-464 DLARPDP
+464 DLATPDP
-471 LATMIVGKPEVI
+471 LATMIVGDPEVI
-483 VKLEDVSVVYGA
+483 VKLEDVSVEYGA
-495 NADEIER
+495 KADEIER

-529 YYSEDESV
+529 YFNEDESV
-537 KFDTVPLDAGTYKVR
+537 KLDTVPLDAGTYKVR
-552 AAYIQNGFDM
+552 AAYIQDGFDM
-562 GNESETAVLTIAKR
+562 GNESEAAVLTIAKR

-661 QLSIAELT
+661 QLCIAELT

-712 YIWSTSDKKAPKDA
+712 YIWSTSDGKAPKDA
-726 GSYKMTIRIPDSDPD
+726 GSYKMNIRIPDSDPD
-741 WEGSTEVD
+741 WEGSMEVD

-771 EPVKCNIKTGTLI
+771 EPVKCNIETGSLI
-784 DGDTWIRQPI
+784 DGDQWIRQPK
-794 VKVEGKVNEA
+794 VKVTEGDVNKA
-804 GSYKVRAEGGDA
+804 GSYKVQATGGDA
-816 GNNYK
+816 GNNYT
-821 IEYGE
+821 ITYGE
-826 PATVNVLAERKAILK
+826 PVSINVLAERKPVISSVK
-841 EETAEVKLGIKKNPV
+841 FGKKDTYTAK

-863 PSVTVT
+863 PAVTVT
-869 YKYTNKATGKPA
+869 CNYVNEKGKAAT
-881 KQKLKLNVDYVL
+881 QKLKLNVDYMV
-893 SYSNN
+893 SYSEN
-898 VNVSIST
+898 VNAGTASV
-905 DPATVTITGIGEYAG
+905 TVQGIGEYAG
-920 VITRNFTIEKKS
+920 VITKDFTITPKEMK
-932 IGKVTLSAVGDIK
+932 KVTLSAVGDIK
-945 FDEKGL
+945 IGDT
-951 PKPTLVVMDGNYELS
+951 PTLVVMDGNYELS
-966 EKDYE
+966 PDDYDIIVKTEKNGSFKPLS
-971 IEVKQKG
+971 EVTCG
-978 ASDFVPLD
+978 
-986 KVEDPKDGV
+986 PKDI
-995 LEKVELRVKA
+995 LEKVELKVKA
-1005 KEDGNYKEVS
+1005 REGSNYTGESS
-1015 KKKMKFNILGSTCP
+1015 KKAKFNILGSEINATPIADITFDLACLKIP
-1029 ANSIAAAVIEFT
+1029 AK
-1041 APGKAY
+1041 GY
-1047 TYNSKAQKPK
+1047 TYNGKTQKPK
-1057 VKVTMNG
+1057 VTVKG
-1064 TKLKSSEYK
+1064 ADGKKLKSSEFK
-1073 VIYSNNVNAG
+1073 VVYSGNVNAG
-1083 DTAQVKVVGVYN
+1083 LAKVQIVGLYN
-1095 PKKKTGYYGE
+1095 KKKNTGYYGVSE
-1105 VEVPQFFTIKQKSF
+1105 PVYFEIKQKSF
-1119 SKISKPTAGTV
+1119 KKVSVSSVAAIPKSGSLESITLTV
-1130 IPVNVNLD
+1130 
-1138 NIVITAKDG
+1138 KDG
-1147 KRILTEGVDYE
+1147 KRILTEGLDYW
-1158 VDYSS
+1158 VDYSN
-1163 ICPDLETG
+1163 IVD
-1171 VLKSDIKTGQK
+1171 DKTGQILSDKITVGQK
-1182 YTLKL
+1182 YDVTLY
-1187 TALGGN
+1187 AYDGGN
-1193 YLLGTSKD
+1193 YLTNGEDGKR
-1201 AVIKFGQ
+1201 VVKVKFGQ
-1208 LNLASKAANITVE
+1208 LNLASKTAKYKAVLTSD
-1221 LIGGSA
+1221 SA
-1227 NENVKVTYNGLELKQ
+1227 SGFSFEYNGVPLTQGIDYTVTKVKQ
-1242 GTDYE
+1242 DRKT
-1247 VSGKI
+1247 
-1252 KVDKKGKY
+1252 GKY
-1260 TVKIKAVKKKG
+1260 TVTIKAVKGK
-1271 QQCSYKGSRTEK
+1271 QCSYKGSRSIK
-1283 NLDITPATNQ
+1283 NLDITSPTN

>member
-1 MINKRMGTKIM
+1 MGTKIM

-36 ETVGEDTNEAG
+36 ESVSEDANESG
-47 KSLWNSL
+47 KSLWDSL
-54 FRSAYPKSDSTEEG
+54 FRSAYPKSDSTDEG
-68 KNTQSGTKTGTS
+68 KNSGSNSDSNSGS
-80 TNTGIDEVKVALSVA
+80 NSGIGEVKVKLSVA
-95 VAEDIVYGDSLAD
+95 VAEGIVYGDSLVD
-108 KITVTATDVSNSTE
+108 KITVTATNLKDNTKL
-122 VENFTEYELKYYDEE
+122 ENFKEYELKYYDKD

-158 EDSDKFQGDASEQK
+158 EDSDKYKGDTSEQA
-172 AFTIAQK
+172 AFTIEQK
-179 SIKLVLENQRIDIN
+179 SIKLVLEDQRIDIN

-210 SLAYEETFQ
+210 SLAYDETFQ
-219 EGYPNALYD
+219 EGYPNASYK
-228 IMKGDEVIS
+228 IMKDGEEIKED
-237 TTPLP
+237 PLP

-247 IKVKPDS
+247 LVVQQDS

-297 EFDDSKFLKSAVTA
+297 DFDDSKFLKSAVTA
-311 VNSQEEKETL
+311 VNSQEEEETL
-321 EEDRISFKYYDAE
+321 EEDRISLKYYDAE

-360 HKSGESEKVSFE
+360 HKAGESEKVSFE

-381 LDSFTIEIGAAYP
+381 LDSFRIEIGAAYP

-418 EQLPYEDKW
+418 EKLPYEDKW

-440 DTNKAGL
+440 DTNKVGL

-464 DLARPDP
+464 DLATPDP
-471 LATMIVGKPEVI
+471 LATMIVGDPEVI
-483 VKLEDVSVVYGA
+483 VKLEDVSVEYGA
-495 NADEIER
+495 KADEIER

-529 YYSEDESV
+529 YFNEDESV
-537 KFDTVPLDAGTYKVR
+537 KLDTVPLDAGTYKVR
-552 AAYIQNGFDM
+552 AAYIQDGFDM
-562 GNESETAVLTIAKR
+562 GNESEAAVLTIAKR

-661 QLSIAELT
+661 QLCIAELT

-712 YIWSTSDKKAPKDA
+712 YIWSTSDGKAPKDA
-726 GSYKMTIRIPDSDPD
+726 GSYKMNIRIPDSDPD
-741 WEGSTEVD
+741 WEGSMEVD

-771 EPVKCNIKTGTLI
+771 EPVKCNIETGSLI
-784 DGDTWIRQPI
+784 DGDQWIRQPK
-794 VKVEGKVNEA
+794 VKVTEGDVNKA
-804 GSYKVRAEGGDA
+804 GSYKVQATGGDA
-816 GNNYK
+816 GNNYT
-821 IEYGE
+821 ITYGE
-826 PATVNVLAERKAILK
+826 PVSINVLAERKPVISSVK
-841 EETAEVKLGIKKNPV
+841 FGKKDTYTAK

-863 PSVTVT
+863 PAVTVT
-869 YKYTNKATGKPA
+869 CNYVNEKGKAAT
-881 KQKLKLNVDYVL
+881 QKLKLNVDYMV
-893 SYSNN
+893 SYSEN
-898 VNVSIST
+898 VNAGTASV
-905 DPATVTITGIGEYAG
+905 TVQGIGEYAG
-920 VITRNFTIEKKS
+920 VITKDFTITPKEMK
-932 IGKVTLSAVGDIK
+932 KVTLSAVGDIK
-945 FDEKGL
+945 IGDT
-951 PKPTLVVMDGNYELS
+951 PTLVVMDGNYELS
-966 EKDYE
+966 PDDYDIIVKTEKNGSFKPLS
-971 IEVKQKG
+971 EVTCG
-978 ASDFVPLD
+978 
-986 KVEDPKDGV
+986 PKDI
-995 LEKVELRVKA
+995 LEKVELKVKA
-1005 KEDGNYKEVS
+1005 REGSNYTGESS
-1015 KKKMKFNILGSTCP
+1015 KKAKFNILGSEINATPIADITFDLACLKIP
-1029 ANSIAAAVIEFT
+1029 AK
-1041 APGKAY
+1041 GY
-1047 TYNSKAQKPK
+1047 TYNGKTQKPK
-1057 VKVTMNG
+1057 VTVKG
-1064 TKLKSSEYK
+1064 ADGKKLKSSEFK
-1073 VIYSNNVNAG
+1073 VVYSGNVNAG
-1083 DTAQVKVVGVYN
+1083 LAKVQIVGLYN
-1095 PKKKTGYYGE
+1095 KKKNTGYYGVSE
-1105 VEVPQFFTIKQKSF
+1105 PVYFEIKQKSF
-1119 SKISKPTAGTV
+1119 KKVSVSSVAAIPKSGSLESITLTV
-1130 IPVNVNLD
+1130 
-1138 NIVITAKDG
+1138 KDG
-1147 KRILTEGVDYE
+1147 KRILTEGLDYW
-1158 VDYSS
+1158 VDYSN
-1163 ICPDLETG
+1163 IVD
-1171 VLKSDIKTGQK
+1171 DKTGQILSDKITVGQK
-1182 YTLKL
+1182 YDVTLY
-1187 TALGGN
+1187 AYDGGN
-1193 YLLGTSKD
+1193 YLTNGEDGKR
-1201 AVIKFGQ
+1201 VVKVKFGQ
-1208 LNLASKAANITVE
+1208 LNLASKTAKYKAVLTSD
-1221 LIGGSA
+1221 SA
-1227 NENVKVTYNGLELKQ
+1227 SGFSFEYNGVPLTQGIDYTVTKVKQ
-1242 GTDYE
+1242 DRKT
-1247 VSGKI
+1247 
-1252 KVDKKGKY
+1252 GKY
-1260 TVKIKAVKKKG
+1260 TVTIKAVKGK
-1271 QQCSYKGSRTEK
+1271 QCSYKGSRSIK
-1283 NLDITPATNQ
+1283 NLDITSPTN

>member
-36 ETVGEDTNEAG
+36 ESVSEDANESG
-47 KSLWNSL
+47 KSLWDSL
-54 FRSAYPKSDSTEEG
+54 FRSAYPKSDSTDEG
-68 KNTQSGTKTGTS
+68 KNSGSNSDSNSGS
-80 TNTGIDEVKVALSVA
+80 NSGIGEVKVKLSVA
-95 VAEDIVYGDSLAD
+95 VAEGIVYGDSLVD
-108 KITVTATDVSNSTE
+108 KITVTATNLKDNTKL
-122 VENFTEYELKYYDEE
+122 ENFKEYELKYYDKD

-158 EDSDKFQGDASEQK
+158 EDSDKYKGDTSEQA
-172 AFTIAQK
+172 AFTIEQK
-179 SIKLVLENQRIDIN
+179 SIKLVLEDQRIDIN

-210 SLAYEETFQ
+210 SLAYDETFQ
-219 EGYPNALYD
+219 EGYPNASYK
-228 IMKGDEVIS
+228 IMKDGEEIKED
-237 TTPLP
+237 PLP

-247 IKVKPDS
+247 LVVQQDS

-297 EFDDSKFLKSAVTA
+297 DFDDSKFLKSAVTA
-311 VNSQEEKETL
+311 VNSQEEEETL
-321 EEDRISFKYYDAE
+321 EEDRISLKYYDAE

-360 HKSGESEKVSFE
+360 HKAGESEKVSFE

-381 LDSFTIEIGAAYP
+381 LDSFRIEIGAAYP

-418 EQLPYEDKW
+418 EKLPYEDKW

-440 DTNKAGL
+440 DTNKVGL

-464 DLARPDP
+464 DLATPDP
-471 LATMIVGKPEVI
+471 LATMIVGDPEVI
-483 VKLEDVSVVYGA
+483 VKLEDVSVEYGA
-495 NADEIER
+495 KADEIER

-529 YYSEDESV
+529 YFNEDESV
-537 KFDTVPLDAGTYKVR
+537 KLDTVPLDAGTYKVR
-552 AAYIQNGFDM
+552 AAYIQDGFDM
-562 GNESETAVLTIAKR
+562 GNESEAAVLTIAKR

-661 QLSIAELT
+661 QLCIAELT

-712 YIWSTSDKKAPKDA
+712 YIWSTSDGKAPKDA
-726 GSYKMTIRIPDSDPD
+726 GSYKMNIRIPDSDPD
-741 WEGSTEVD
+741 WEGSMEVD

-771 EPVKCNIKTGTLI
+771 EPVKCNIETGSLI
-784 DGDTWIRQPI
+784 DGDQWIRQPK
-794 VKVEGKVNEA
+794 VKVTEGDVNKA
-804 GSYKVRAEGGDA
+804 GSYKVQATGGDA
-816 GNNYK
+816 GNNYT
-821 IEYGE
+821 ITYGE
-826 PATVNVLAERKAILK
+826 PVSINVLAERKPVISSVK
-841 EETAEVKLGIKKNPV
+841 FGKKDTYTAK

-863 PSVTVT
+863 PAVTVT
-869 YKYTNKATGKPA
+869 CNYVNEKGKAAT
-881 KQKLKLNVDYVL
+881 QKLKLNVDYMV
-893 SYSNN
+893 SYSEN
-898 VNVSIST
+898 VNAGTASV
-905 DPATVTITGIGEYAG
+905 TVQGIGEYAG
-920 VITRNFTIEKKS
+920 VITKDFTITPKEMK
-932 IGKVTLSAVGDIK
+932 KVTLSAVGDIK
-945 FDEKGL
+945 IGDT
-951 PKPTLVVMDGNYELS
+951 PTLVVMDGNYELS
-966 EKDYE
+966 PDDYDIIVKTEKNGSFKPLSEVTCGPKE
-971 IEVKQKG
+971 I
-978 ASDFVPLD
+978 
-986 KVEDPKDGV
+986 
-995 LEKVELRVKA
+995 LEKVELKVKA
-1005 KEDGNYKEVS
+1005 REGSNYTGESS
-1015 KKKMKFNILGSTCP
+1015 KKAKFNILGSEINATPIADITFDLACLKIP
-1029 ANSIAAAVIEFT
+1029 AK
-1041 APGKAY
+1041 GY
-1047 TYNSKAQKPK
+1047 TYNGKTQKPK
-1057 VKVTMNG
+1057 VTVKG
-1064 TKLKSSEYK
+1064 ADGKKLKSSEFK
-1073 VIYSNNVNAG
+1073 VVYSGNVNAG
-1083 DTAQVKVVGVYN
+1083 LAKVQIVGLYN
-1095 PKKKTGYYGE
+1095 KKKNTGYYGVSE
-1105 VEVPQFFTIKQKSF
+1105 PVYFEIKQKSF
-1119 SKISKPTAGTV
+1119 KKVSVSSVAAIPKSGSLESITLTV
-1130 IPVNVNLD
+1130 
-1138 NIVITAKDG
+1138 KDG
-1147 KRILTEGVDYE
+1147 KRILTEGLDYW
-1158 VDYSS
+1158 VDYSN
-1163 ICPDLETG
+1163 IVD
-1171 VLKSDIKTGQK
+1171 DKTGQILSDKITVGQK
-1182 YTLKL
+1182 YDVTLY
-1187 TALGGN
+1187 AYDGGN
-1193 YLLGTSKD
+1193 YLTNGEDGKR
-1201 AVIKFGQ
+1201 VVKVKFGQ
-1208 LNLASKAANITVE
+1208 LNLASKTAKYKAVLTSD
-1221 LIGGSA
+1221 SA
-1227 NENVKVTYNGLELKQ
+1227 SGFSFEYNGVPLTQGIDYTVTKVKQ
-1242 GTDYE
+1242 DRKT
-1247 VSGKI
+1247 
-1252 KVDKKGKY
+1252 GKY
-1260 TVKIKAVKKKG
+1260 TVTIKAVKGK
-1271 QQCSYKGSRTEK
+1271 QCSYKGSRSIK
-1283 NLDITPATNQ
+1283 NLDITSPTN

>member
-36 ETVGEDTNEAG
+36 ESVSEDANESG
-47 KSLWNSL
+47 KSLWDSL
-54 FRSAYPKSDSTEEG
+54 FRSAYPKSDSTDEG
-68 KNTQSGTKTGTS
+68 KNSGSNSDSNSGS
-80 TNTGIDEVKVALSVA
+80 NSGIGEVKVKLSVA
-95 VAEDIVYGDSLAD
+95 VAEGIVYGDSLVD
-108 KITVTATDVSNSTE
+108 KITVTATNLKDNTKL
-122 VENFTEYELKYYDEE
+122 ENFKEYELKYYDKD

-158 EDSDKFQGDASEQK
+158 EDSDKYKGDTSEQA
-172 AFTIAQK
+172 AFTIEQK
-179 SIKLVLENQRIDIN
+179 SIKLVLEDQRIDIN

-210 SLAYEETFQ
+210 SLAYDETFQ
-219 EGYPNALYD
+219 EGYPNASYK
-228 IMKGDEVIS
+228 IMKDGEEIKED
-237 TTPLP
+237 PLP

-247 IKVKPDS
+247 LVVQQDS

-297 EFDDSKFLKSAVTA
+297 DFDDSKFLKSAVTA
-311 VNSQEEKETL
+311 VNSQEEEETL
-321 EEDRISFKYYDAE
+321 EEDRISLKYYDAE

-360 HKSGESEKVSFE
+360 HKAGESEKVSFE

-381 LDSFTIEIGAAYP
+381 LDSFRIEIGAAYP

-418 EQLPYEDKW
+418 EKLPYEDKW

-440 DTNKAGL
+440 DTNKVGL

-464 DLARPDP
+464 DLATPDP
-471 LATMIVGKPEVI
+471 LATMIVGDPEVI
-483 VKLEDVSVVYGA
+483 VKLEDVSVEYGA
-495 NADEIER
+495 KADEIER

-529 YYSEDESV
+529 YFNEDESV
-537 KFDTVPLDAGTYKVR
+537 KLDTVPLDAGTYKVR
-552 AAYIQNGFDM
+552 AAYIQDGFDM
-562 GNESETAVLTIAKR
+562 GNESEAAVLTIAKR

-661 QLSIAELT
+661 QLCIAELT

-712 YIWSTSDKKAPKDA
+712 YIWSTSDGKAPKDA
-726 GSYKMTIRIPDSDPD
+726 GSYKMNIRIPDSDPD
-741 WEGSTEVD
+741 WEGSIEVD

-771 EPVKCNIKTGTLI
+771 EPVKCNIETGSLI
-784 DGDTWIRQPI
+784 DGDQWIRQPK
-794 VKVEGKVNEA
+794 VKVTEGDVNKA
-804 GSYKVRAEGGDA
+804 GSYKVQATGGDA
-816 GNNYK
+816 GNNYT
-821 IEYGE
+821 ITYGE
-826 PATVNVLAERKAILK
+826 PVSINVLAERKPVISSVK
-841 EETAEVKLGIKKNPV
+841 FGKKDTYTAK

-863 PSVTVT
+863 PAVTVT
-869 YKYTNKATGKPA
+869 CNYVNEKGKAAT
-881 KQKLKLNVDYVL
+881 QKLKLNVDYMV
-893 SYSNN
+893 SYSEN
-898 VNVSIST
+898 VNAGTASV
-905 DPATVTITGIGEYAG
+905 TVQGIGEYAG
-920 VITRNFTIEKKS
+920 VITKDFTITPKEMK
-932 IGKVTLSAVGDIK
+932 KVTLSAVGDIK
-945 FDEKGL
+945 IGDT
-951 PKPTLVVMDGNYELS
+951 PTLVVMDGNYELS
-966 EKDYE
+966 PDDYDIIVKTEKNGSFKPLS
-971 IEVKQKG
+971 EVTCG
-978 ASDFVPLD
+978 
-986 KVEDPKDGV
+986 PKDI
-995 LEKVELRVKA
+995 LEKVELKVKA
-1005 KEDGNYKEVS
+1005 REGSNYTGESS
-1015 KKKMKFNILGSTCP
+1015 KKAKFNILGSEINATPIADITFDLACLKIP
-1029 ANSIAAAVIEFT
+1029 AK
-1041 APGKAY
+1041 GY
-1047 TYNSKAQKPK
+1047 TYNGKTQKPK
-1057 VKVTMNG
+1057 VTVKG
-1064 TKLKSSEYK
+1064 ADGKKLKSSEFK
-1073 VIYSNNVNAG
+1073 VVYSGNVNVGLA
-1083 DTAQVKVVGVYN
+1083 KVQIVGLYN
-1095 PKKKTGYYGE
+1095 KKKNTGYYGVSE
-1105 VEVPQFFTIKQKSF
+1105 PVYFEIKQKSF
-1119 SKISKPTAGTV
+1119 KKVSVSSVAAIPKSGSLESITLTV
-1130 IPVNVNLD
+1130 
-1138 NIVITAKDG
+1138 KDG
-1147 KRILTEGVDYE
+1147 KRILTEGLDYW
-1158 VDYSS
+1158 VDYSN
-1163 ICPDLETG
+1163 IVD
-1171 VLKSDIKTGQK
+1171 DKTGQILSDKITVGQK
-1182 YTLKL
+1182 YDVTLY
-1187 TALGGN
+1187 AYDGGN
-1193 YLLGTSKD
+1193 YLTNGEDGKR
-1201 AVIKFGQ
+1201 VVKVKFGQ
-1208 LNLASKAANITVE
+1208 LNLASKTAKYKAVLTSD
-1221 LIGGSA
+1221 SA
-1227 NENVKVTYNGLELKQ
+1227 SGFSFEYNGVPLTQGIDYTVTKVKQ
-1242 GTDYE
+1242 DRKT
-1247 VSGKI
+1247 
-1252 KVDKKGKY
+1252 GKY
-1260 TVKIKAVKKKG
+1260 TVTIKAVKGK
-1271 QQCSYKGSRTEK
+1271 QCSYKGSRSIK
-1283 NLDITPATNQ
+1283 NLDITSPTN

>member
-36 ETVGEDTNEAG
+36 ESVSEDANESG
-47 KSLWNSL
+47 KSLWDSL
-54 FRSAYPKSDSTEEG
+54 FRSAYPKSDSTDEG
-68 KNTQSGTKTGTS
+68 KNSGSNSDSNSGS
-80 TNTGIDEVKVALSVA
+80 NSGIGEVKVKLSVA
-95 VAEDIVYGDSLAD
+95 VAEGIVYGDSLVD
-108 KITVTATDVSNSTE
+108 KITVTATNLKDNTKL
-122 VENFTEYELKYYDEE
+122 ENFKEYELKYYDKD

-158 EDSDKFQGDASEQK
+158 EDSDKYKGDTSEQA
-172 AFTIAQK
+172 AFTIEQK
-179 SIKLVLENQRIDIN
+179 SIKLVLEDQRIDIN

-210 SLAYEETFQ
+210 SLAYDETFQ
-219 EGYPNALYD
+219 EGYPNASYK
-228 IMKGDEVIS
+228 IMKDGEEIKED
-237 TTPLP
+237 PLP

-247 IKVKPDS
+247 LVVQQDS

-297 EFDDSKFLKSAVTA
+297 DFDDSKFLKSAVTA
-311 VNSQEEKETL
+311 VNSQEEEETL
-321 EEDRISFKYYDAE
+321 EEDRISLKYYDAE

-529 YYSEDESV
+529 YFNEDESV
-537 KFDTVPLDAGTYKVR
+537 KLDTVPLDAGTYKVR

-562 GNESETAVLTIAKR
+562 GNESEAAVLTIAKR

-712 YIWSTSDKKAPKDA
+712 YIWSTSDGKAPKDA
-726 GSYKMTIRIPDSDPD
+726 GSYKMNIRIPDSDPD
-741 WEGSTEVD
+741 WEGSIEVD

-771 EPVKCNIKTGTLI
+771 EPVKCNIETGSLI
-784 DGDTWIRQPI
+784 DGDQWIRQPK
-794 VKVEGKVNEA
+794 VKVTEGDVNKA
-804 GSYKVRAEGGDA
+804 GSYKVQATGGDA
-816 GNNYK
+816 GNNYT
-821 IEYGE
+821 ITYGE
-826 PATVNVLAERKAILK
+826 PVSINVLAERKPVISSVK
-841 EETAEVKLGIKKNPV
+841 FGKKDTYTAK

-863 PSVTVT
+863 PAVTVT
-869 YKYTNKATGKPA
+869 CNYVNEKGKAAT
-881 KQKLKLNVDYVL
+881 QKLKLNVDYMV
-893 SYSNN
+893 SYSEN
-898 VNVSIST
+898 VNAGTASV
-905 DPATVTITGIGEYAG
+905 TVQGIGEYAG
-920 VITRNFTIEKKS
+920 VITKDFTITPKEMK
-932 IGKVTLSAVGDIK
+932 KVTLSAVGDIK
-945 FDEKGL
+945 IGDT
-951 PKPTLVVMDGNYELS
+951 PTLVVMDGNYELS
-966 EKDYE
+966 PDDYDIIVKTEKNGSFKPLS
-971 IEVKQKG
+971 EVTCG
-978 ASDFVPLD
+978 
-986 KVEDPKDGV
+986 PKDI
-995 LEKVELRVKA
+995 LEKVELKVKA
-1005 KEDGNYKEVS
+1005 REGSNYTGESS
-1015 KKKMKFNILGSTCP
+1015 KKAKFNILGSEINATPIADITFDLACLKIP
-1029 ANSIAAAVIEFT
+1029 AK
-1041 APGKAY
+1041 GY
-1047 TYNSKAQKPK
+1047 TYNGKTQKPK
-1057 VKVTMNG
+1057 VTVKG
-1064 TKLKSSEYK
+1064 ADGKKLKSSEFK
-1073 VIYSNNVNAG
+1073 VVYSGNVNAG
-1083 DTAQVKVVGVYN
+1083 LAKVQIVGLYN
-1095 PKKKTGYYGE
+1095 KKKNTGYYGVSE
-1105 VEVPQFFTIKQKSF
+1105 PVYFEIKQKSF
-1119 SKISKPTAGTV
+1119 KKVSVSSVAAIPKSGSLESITLTV
-1130 IPVNVNLD
+1130 
-1138 NIVITAKDG
+1138 KDG
-1147 KRILTEGVDYE
+1147 KRILTEGLDYW
-1158 VDYSS
+1158 VDYSN
-1163 ICPDLETG
+1163 IVD
-1171 VLKSDIKTGQK
+1171 DKTGQILSDKITVGQK
-1182 YTLKL
+1182 YDVTLY
-1187 TALGGN
+1187 AYDGGN
-1193 YLLGTSKD
+1193 YLTNGEDGKR
-1201 AVIKFGQ
+1201 VVKVKFGQ
-1208 LNLASKAANITVE
+1208 LNLASKTAKYKAVLTSD
-1221 LIGGSA
+1221 SA
-1227 NENVKVTYNGLELKQ
+1227 SGFSFEYNGVPLTQGIDYTVTKVKQ
-1242 GTDYE
+1242 DRKT
-1247 VSGKI
+1247 
-1252 KVDKKGKY
+1252 GKY
-1260 TVKIKAVKKKG
+1260 TVTIKAVKGK
-1271 QQCSYKGSRTEK
+1271 QCSYKGSRSIK
-1283 NLDITPATNQ
+1283 NLDITSPTN

>member
-36 ETVGEDTNEAG
+36 ESVSEDANESG
-47 KSLWNSL
+47 KSLWDSL
-54 FRSAYPKSDSTEEG
+54 FRSAYPKSDSTDEG
-68 KNTQSGTKTGTS
+68 KNSGSNSDSNSGS
-80 TNTGIDEVKVALSVA
+80 NSGIGEVKVKLSVA
-95 VAEDIVYGDSLAD
+95 VAEGIVYGDSLVD
-108 KITVTATDVSNSTE
+108 KITVTATNLKDNTKL
-122 VENFTEYELKYYDEE
+122 ENFKEYELKYYDKD

-158 EDSDKFQGDASEQK
+158 EDSDKYKGDTSEQA
-172 AFTIAQK
+172 AFTIEQK
-179 SIKLVLENQRIDIN
+179 SIKLVLEDQRIDIN

-210 SLAYEETFQ
+210 SLAYDETFQ
-219 EGYPNALYD
+219 EGYPNASYK
-228 IMKGDEVIS
+228 IMKDGEEIKED
-237 TTPLP
+237 PLP

-247 IKVKPDS
+247 LVVQQDS

-297 EFDDSKFLKSAVTA
+297 DFDDSKFLKSAVTA
-311 VNSQEEKETL
+311 VNSQEEEETL
-321 EEDRISFKYYDAE
+321 EEDRISLKYYDAE

-360 HKSGESEKVSFE
+360 HKAGESEKVSFE

-381 LDSFTIEIGAAYP
+381 LDSFRIEIGAAYP

-418 EQLPYEDKW
+418 EKLPYEDKW

-440 DTNKAGL
+440 DTNKVGL

-464 DLARPDP
+464 DLATPDP
-471 LATMIVGKPEVI
+471 LATMIVGDPEVI
-483 VKLEDVSVVYGA
+483 VKLEDVSVEYGA
-495 NADEIER
+495 KADEIER

-562 GNESETAVLTIAKR
+562 GNESEAAVLTIAKR

-771 EPVKCNIKTGTLI
+771 EPVKCNIETGSLI
-784 DGDTWIRQPI
+784 DGDQWIRQPK
-794 VKVEGKVNEA
+794 VKVTEGDVNKA
-804 GSYKVRAEGGDA
+804 GSYKVQATGGDA
-816 GNNYK
+816 GNNYT
-821 IEYGE
+821 ITYGE
-826 PATVNVLAERKAILK
+826 PVSINVLAERKPVISSVK
-841 EETAEVKLGIKKNPV
+841 FGKKDTYTAK

-863 PSVTVT
+863 PAVTVT
-869 YKYTNKATGKPA
+869 CNYVNEKGKAAT
-881 KQKLKLNVDYVL
+881 QKLKLNVDYMV
-893 SYSNN
+893 SYSEN
-898 VNVSIST
+898 VNAGTASV
-905 DPATVTITGIGEYAG
+905 TVQGIGEYAG
-920 VITRNFTIEKKS
+920 VITKDFTITPKEMK
-932 IGKVTLSAVGDIK
+932 KVTLSAVGDIK
-945 FDEKGL
+945 IGDT
-951 PKPTLVVMDGNYELS
+951 PTLVVMDGNYELS
-966 EKDYE
+966 PDDYDIIVKTEKNGSFKPLS
-971 IEVKQKG
+971 EVTCG
-978 ASDFVPLD
+978 
-986 KVEDPKDGV
+986 PKDI
-995 LEKVELRVKA
+995 LEKVELKVKA
-1005 KEDGNYKEVS
+1005 REGSNYTGESS
-1015 KKKMKFNILGSTCP
+1015 KKAKFNILGSEINATPIADITFDLACLKIP
-1029 ANSIAAAVIEFT
+1029 AK
-1041 APGKAY
+1041 GY
-1047 TYNSKAQKPK
+1047 TYNGKTQKPK
-1057 VKVTMNG
+1057 VTVKG
-1064 TKLKSSEYK
+1064 ADGKKLKSSEFK
-1073 VIYSNNVNAG
+1073 VVYSGNVNAG
-1083 DTAQVKVVGVYN
+1083 LAKVQIVGLYN
-1095 PKKKTGYYGE
+1095 KKKNTGYYGVSE
-1105 VEVPQFFTIKQKSF
+1105 PVYFEIKQKSF
-1119 SKISKPTAGTV
+1119 KKVSVSSVAAIPKSGSLESITLTV
-1130 IPVNVNLD
+1130 
-1138 NIVITAKDG
+1138 KDG
-1147 KRILTEGVDYE
+1147 KRILTEGLDYW
-1158 VDYSS
+1158 VDYSN
-1163 ICPDLETG
+1163 IVD
-1171 VLKSDIKTGQK
+1171 DKTGQILSDKITVGQK
-1182 YTLKL
+1182 YDVTLY
-1187 TALGGN
+1187 AYDGGN
-1193 YLLGTSKD
+1193 YLTNGEDGKR
-1201 AVIKFGQ
+1201 VVKVKFGQ
-1208 LNLASKAANITVE
+1208 LNLASKTAKYKAVLTSD
-1221 LIGGSA
+1221 SA
-1227 NENVKVTYNGLELKQ
+1227 SGFSFEYNGVPLTQGIDYTVTKVKQ
-1242 GTDYE
+1242 DRKT
-1247 VSGKI
+1247 
-1252 KVDKKGKY
+1252 GKY
-1260 TVKIKAVKKKG
+1260 TVTIKAVKGK
-1271 QQCSYKGSRTEK
+1271 QCSYKGSRSIK
-1283 NLDITPATNQ
+1283 NLDITSPTN

>member
-36 ETVGEDTNEAG
+36 ESVSEDANESG
-47 KSLWNSL
+47 KSLWDSL
-54 FRSAYPKSDSTEEG
+54 FRSAYPKSDSTDEG
-68 KNTQSGTKTGTS
+68 KNSGSNSDSNSGS
-80 TNTGIDEVKVALSVA
+80 NSGIGEVKVKLSVA
-95 VAEDIVYGDSLAD
+95 VAEGIVYGDSLVD
-108 KITVTATDVSNSTE
+108 KITVTATNLKDNTKL
-122 VENFTEYELKYYDEE
+122 ENFKEYELKYYDKD

-158 EDSDKFQGDASEQK
+158 EDSDKYKGDTSEQA
-172 AFTIAQK
+172 AFTIEQK
-179 SIKLVLENQRIDIN
+179 SIKLVLEDQRIDIN

-210 SLAYEETFQ
+210 SLAYDETFQ
-219 EGYPNALYD
+219 EGYPNASYK
-228 IMKGDEVIS
+228 IMKDGEEIKED
-237 TTPLP
+237 PLP

-247 IKVKPDS
+247 LVVQQDS

-297 EFDDSKFLKSAVTA
+297 DFDDSKFLKSAVTA
-311 VNSQEEKETL
+311 VNSQEEEETL
-321 EEDRISFKYYDAE
+321 EEDRISLKYYDAE

-360 HKSGESEKVSFE
+360 HKAGESEKVSFE

-381 LDSFTIEIGAAYP
+381 LDSFRIEIGAAYP

-418 EQLPYEDKW
+418 EKLPYEDKW

-440 DTNKAGL
+440 DTNKVGL

-464 DLARPDP
+464 DLATPDP
-471 LATMIVGKPEVI
+471 LATMIVGDPEVI
-483 VKLEDVSVVYGA
+483 VKLEDVSVEYGA
-495 NADEIER
+495 KADEIER

-529 YYSEDESV
+529 YFNEDESV
-537 KFDTVPLDAGTYKVR
+537 KLDTVPLDAGTYKVR
-552 AAYIQNGFDM
+552 AAYIQDGFDM
-562 GNESETAVLTIAKR
+562 GNESEAAVLTIAKR

-661 QLSIAELT
+661 QLCIAELT

-712 YIWSTSDKKAPKDA
+712 YIWSTSDGKAPKDA
-726 GSYKMTIRIPDSDPD
+726 GSYKMNIRIPDSDPD
-741 WEGSTEVD
+741 WEGSMEVD

-771 EPVKCNIKTGTLI
+771 EPVKCNIETGSLI
-784 DGDTWIRQPI
+784 DGDQWIRQPK
-794 VKVEGKVNEA
+794 VKVTEGDVNKA
-804 GSYKVRAEGGDA
+804 GSYKVQATGGDA
-816 GNNYK
+816 GNNYT
-821 IEYGE
+821 ITYGE
-826 PATVNVLAERKAILK
+826 PVSINVLAERKPVISSVK
-841 EETAEVKLGIKKNPV
+841 FGKKDTYTAK

-863 PSVTVT
+863 PAVTVT
-869 YKYTNKATGKPA
+869 CNYVNEKGKAAT
-881 KQKLKLNVDYVL
+881 QKLKLNVDYMV
-893 SYSNN
+893 SYSEN
-898 VNVSIST
+898 VNAGTASV
-905 DPATVTITGIGEYAG
+905 TVQGIGEYAG
-920 VITRNFTIEKKS
+920 VITKDFTITPKEMK
-932 IGKVTLSAVGDIK
+932 KVTLSAVGDIK
-945 FDEKGL
+945 IGDT
-951 PKPTLVVMDGNYELS
+951 PTLVVMDGNYELS
-966 EKDYE
+966 PDDYDIIVKTEKNGSFKPLS
-971 IEVKQKG
+971 EVTCG
-978 ASDFVPLD
+978 
-986 KVEDPKDGV
+986 PKDI
-995 LEKVELRVKA
+995 LEKVELKVKA
-1005 KEDGNYKEVS
+1005 REGSNYTGESS
-1015 KKKMKFNILGSTCP
+1015 KKAKFNILGSEINATPIADITFDLACLKIP
-1029 ANSIAAAVIEFT
+1029 AK
-1041 APGKAY
+1041 GY
-1047 TYNSKAQKPK
+1047 TYNGKTQKPK
-1057 VKVTMNG
+1057 VTVRGADGK
-1064 TKLKSSEYK
+1064 KLKSSEFK
-1073 VIYSNNVNAG
+1073 VVYSGNVNAG
-1083 DTAQVKVVGVYN
+1083 LAKVQIVGLYN
-1095 PKKKTGYYGE
+1095 KKKNTGYYGVSE
-1105 VEVPQFFTIKQKSF
+1105 PVYFEIKQKSF
-1119 SKISKPTAGTV
+1119 KKVSVSSVAAIPKSGSLESITLTV
-1130 IPVNVNLD
+1130 
-1138 NIVITAKDG
+1138 KDG
-1147 KRILTEGVDYE
+1147 KRILTEGLDYW
-1158 VDYSS
+1158 VDYSN
-1163 ICPDLETG
+1163 IVD
-1171 VLKSDIKTGQK
+1171 DKTGQILSDKITVGQK
-1182 YTLKL
+1182 YDVTLY
-1187 TALGGN
+1187 AYDGGN
-1193 YLLGTSKD
+1193 YLTNGEDGKR
-1201 AVIKFGQ
+1201 VVKVKFGQ
-1208 LNLASKAANITVE
+1208 LNLASKTAKYKAVLTSD
-1221 LIGGSA
+1221 SA
-1227 NENVKVTYNGLELKQ
+1227 SGFSFEYNGVPLTQGIDYTVTKVKQ
-1242 GTDYE
+1242 DRKT
-1247 VSGKI
+1247 
-1252 KVDKKGKY
+1252 GKY
-1260 TVKIKAVKKKG
+1260 TVTIKAVKGK
-1271 QQCSYKGSRTEK
+1271 QCSYKGSRSIK
-1283 NLDITPATNQ
+1283 NLDITSPTN

>member
-36 ETVGEDTNEAG
+36 ESVSEDANESG
-47 KSLWNSL
+47 KSLWDSL
-54 FRSAYPKSDSTEEG
+54 FRSAYPKSDSTDEG
-68 KNTQSGTKTGTS
+68 KNSGSNSDSNSGS
-80 TNTGIDEVKVALSVA
+80 NSGIGEVKVKLSVA
-95 VAEDIVYGDSLAD
+95 VAEGIVYGDSLVD
-108 KITVTATDVSNSTE
+108 KITVTATNLKDNTKL
-122 VENFTEYELKYYDEE
+122 ENFKEYELKYYDKD

-158 EDSDKFQGDASEQK
+158 EDSDKYKGDTSEQA
-172 AFTIAQK
+172 AFTIEQK
-179 SIKLVLENQRIDIN
+179 SIKLVLEDQRIDIN

-210 SLAYEETFQ
+210 SLAYDETFQ
-219 EGYPNALYD
+219 EGYPNASYK
-228 IMKGDEVIS
+228 IMKDGEEIKED
-237 TTPLP
+237 PLP

-247 IKVKPDS
+247 LVVQQDS

-297 EFDDSKFLKSAVTA
+297 DFDDSKFLKSAVTA
-311 VNSQEEKETL
+311 VNSQEEEETL
-321 EEDRISFKYYDAE
+321 EEDRISLKYYDAE

-360 HKSGESEKVSFE
+360 HKAGESEKVSFE

-381 LDSFTIEIGAAYP
+381 LDSFRIEIGAAYP

-440 DTNKAGL
+440 DTNKVGL

-464 DLARPDP
+464 DLATPDP
-471 LATMIVGKPEVI
+471 LATMIVGDPEVI
-483 VKLEDVSVVYGA
+483 VKLEDVSVEYGA
-495 NADEIER
+495 KADEIER

-529 YYSEDESV
+529 YFNEDESV
-537 KFDTVPLDAGTYKVR
+537 KLDTVPLDAGTYKVR
-552 AAYIQNGFDM
+552 AAYIQDGFDM
-562 GNESETAVLTIAKR
+562 GNESEAAVLTIAKR

-661 QLSIAELT
+661 QLCIAELT

-712 YIWSTSDKKAPKDA
+712 YIWSTSDGKAPKDA
-726 GSYKMTIRIPDSDPD
+726 GSYKMNIRIPDSDPD
-741 WEGSTEVD
+741 WEGSIEVD

-771 EPVKCNIKTGTLI
+771 EPVKCNIETGSLI
-784 DGDTWIRQPI
+784 DGDQWIRQPK
-794 VKVEGKVNEA
+794 VKVTEGDVNKA
-804 GSYKVRAEGGDA
+804 GSYKVQATGGDA
-816 GNNYK
+816 GNNYT
-821 IEYGE
+821 ITYGE
-826 PATVNVLAERKAILK
+826 PVSINVLAERKPVISSVK
-841 EETAEVKLGIKKNPV
+841 FGKKDTYTAK

-863 PSVTVT
+863 PAVTVT
-869 YKYTNKATGKPA
+869 CNYVNEKGKAAT
-881 KQKLKLNVDYVL
+881 QKLKLNVDYMV
-893 SYSNN
+893 SYSEN
-898 VNVSIST
+898 VNAGTASV
-905 DPATVTITGIGEYAG
+905 TVQGIGEYAG
-920 VITRNFTIEKKS
+920 VITKDFTITPKEMK
-932 IGKVTLSAVGDIK
+932 KVTLSAVGDIK
-945 FDEKGL
+945 IGDT
-951 PKPTLVVMDGNYELS
+951 PTLVVMDGNYELS
-966 EKDYE
+966 PDDYDIIVKTEKNGSFKPLS
-971 IEVKQKG
+971 EVTCG
-978 ASDFVPLD
+978 
-986 KVEDPKDGV
+986 PKDI
-995 LEKVELRVKA
+995 LEKVELKVKA
-1005 KEDGNYKEVS
+1005 REGSNYTGESS
-1015 KKKMKFNILGSTCP
+1015 KKAKFNILGSEINATPIADITFDLACLKIP
-1029 ANSIAAAVIEFT
+1029 AK
-1041 APGKAY
+1041 GY
-1047 TYNSKAQKPK
+1047 TYNGKTQKPK
-1057 VKVTMNG
+1057 VTVKG
-1064 TKLKSSEYK
+1064 ADGKKLKSSEFK
-1073 VIYSNNVNAG
+1073 VVYSGNVNAG
-1083 DTAQVKVVGVYN
+1083 LAKVQIVGLYN
-1095 PKKKTGYYGE
+1095 KKKNTGYYGVSE
-1105 VEVPQFFTIKQKSF
+1105 PVYFEIKQKSF
-1119 SKISKPTAGTV
+1119 KKVSVSSVAAIPKSGSLESITLTV
-1130 IPVNVNLD
+1130 
-1138 NIVITAKDG
+1138 KDG
-1147 KRILTEGVDYE
+1147 KRILTEGLDYW
-1158 VDYSS
+1158 VDYSN
-1163 ICPDLETG
+1163 IVD
-1171 VLKSDIKTGQK
+1171 DKTGQILSDKITVGQK
-1182 YTLKL
+1182 YDVTLY
-1187 TALGGN
+1187 AYDGGN
-1193 YLLGTSKD
+1193 YLTNGEDGKR
-1201 AVIKFGQ
+1201 VVKVKFGQ
-1208 LNLASKAANITVE
+1208 LNLASKTAKYKAVLTSD
-1221 LIGGSA
+1221 SA
-1227 NENVKVTYNGLELKQ
+1227 SGFSFEYNGVPLTQGIDYTVTKVKQ
-1242 GTDYE
+1242 DRKT
-1247 VSGKI
+1247 
-1252 KVDKKGKY
+1252 GKY
-1260 TVKIKAVKKKG
+1260 TVTIKAVKGK
-1271 QQCSYKGSRTEK
+1271 QCSYKGSRSIK
-1283 NLDITPATNQ
+1283 NLDITSPTN

>member
-36 ETVGEDTNEAG
+36 ESVSEDANESG
-47 KSLWNSL
+47 KSLWDSL
-54 FRSAYPKSDSTEEG
+54 FRSAYPKSDSTDEG
-68 KNTQSGTKTGTS
+68 KGTNSGTKTGTH
-80 TNTGIDEVKVALSVA
+80 TKTGIDEVKVKLSVA
-95 VAEDIVYGDSLAD
+95 VAEGIVYGDSLED
-108 KITVTATDVSNSTE
+108 KITVTATELEDNTE
-122 VENFTEYELKYYDEE
+122 LEDFKEYELKYYDKD

-158 EDSDKFQGDASEQK
+158 EDSDKYKGDASEQA
-172 AFTIAQK
+172 AFTIAKK
-179 SIKLVLENQRIDIN
+179 SINLVLEDQRIDIN

-210 SLAYEETFQ
+210 SLAYDETFQ
-219 EGYPNALYD
+219 EGYPNASYD

-247 IKVKPDS
+247 LKVKQDS

-259 AGNAKAENYQIA
+259 TGNAKAENYQIA
-271 PVEDAELIAAD
+271 PVKDAELIAAD

-297 EFDDSKFLKSAVTA
+297 DFDDSKFLKSAVTA
-311 VNSQEEKETL
+311 VNSQEEEETL

-354 EYDEKD
+354 EYDERD
-360 HKSGESEKVSFE
+360 HKAGESEKVSFE

-381 LDSFTIEIGAAYP
+381 LDSFRIEIGAAYP

-418 EQLPYEDKW
+418 EKLPYEDKW

-440 DTNKAGL
+440 DTNKVGL

-464 DLARPDP
+464 DLATPDP
-471 LATMIVGKPEVI
+471 LATMIVGDPEVI
-483 VKLEDVSVVYGA
+483 VKLEDVSVEYGA
-495 NADEIER
+495 KADEIER

-529 YYSEDESV
+529 YFNEDESV
-537 KFDTVPLDAGTYKVR
+537 KLDTVPLDAGTYKVR
-552 AAYIQNGFDM
+552 AAYIQDGFDM
-562 GNESETAVLTIAKR
+562 GNESEAAVLTIAKR

-661 QLSIAELT
+661 QLCIAELT

-712 YIWSTSDKKAPKDA
+712 YIWSTSDGKAPKDA
-726 GSYKMTIRIPDSDPD
+726 GSYKMNIRIPDSDPD
-741 WEGSTEVD
+741 WEGSMEVD

-771 EPVKCNIKTGTLI
+771 EPVKCNIETGSLI
-784 DGDTWIRQPI
+784 DGDQWIRQPK
-794 VKVEGKVNEA
+794 VKVTEGDVNKA
-804 GSYKVRAEGGDA
+804 GSYKVQATGGDA
-816 GNNYK
+816 GNNYT
-821 IEYGE
+821 ITYGE
-826 PATVNVLAERKAILK
+826 PVSINVLAERKPVISSVK
-841 EETAEVKLGIKKNPV
+841 FGKKDTYTAK

-863 PSVTVT
+863 PAVTVT
-869 YKYTNKATGKPA
+869 CNYVNEKGKAAT
-881 KQKLKLNVDYVL
+881 QKLKLNVDYMV
-893 SYSNN
+893 SYSEN
-898 VNVSIST
+898 VNAGTASV
-905 DPATVTITGIGEYAG
+905 TVQGIGEYAG
-920 VITRNFTIEKKS
+920 VITKDFTITPKEMK
-932 IGKVTLSAVGDIK
+932 KVTLSAVGDIK
-945 FDEKGL
+945 IGDT
-951 PKPTLVVMDGNYELS
+951 PTLVVMDGNYELS
-966 EKDYE
+966 PDDYDIIVKTEKNGSFKPLS
-971 IEVKQKG
+971 EVTCG
-978 ASDFVPLD
+978 
-986 KVEDPKDGV
+986 PKDI
-995 LEKVELRVKA
+995 LEKVELKVKA
-1005 KEDGNYKEVS
+1005 REGSNYTGESS
-1015 KKKMKFNILGSTCP
+1015 KKAKFNILGSEINATPIADITFDLACLKIP
-1029 ANSIAAAVIEFT
+1029 AK
-1041 APGKAY
+1041 GY
-1047 TYNSKAQKPK
+1047 TYNGKTQKPK
-1057 VKVTMNG
+1057 VTVKG
-1064 TKLKSSEYK
+1064 ADGKKLKSSEFK
-1073 VIYSNNVNAG
+1073 VVYSGNVNAG
-1083 DTAQVKVVGVYN
+1083 LAKVQIVGLYN
-1095 PKKKTGYYGE
+1095 KKKNTGYYGVSE
-1105 VEVPQFFTIKQKSF
+1105 PVYFEIKQKSF
-1119 SKISKPTAGTV
+1119 KKVSVSSVAAIPKSGSLESITLTV
-1130 IPVNVNLD
+1130 
-1138 NIVITAKDG
+1138 KDG
-1147 KRILTEGVDYE
+1147 KRILTEGLDYW
-1158 VDYSS
+1158 VDYSN
-1163 ICPDLETG
+1163 IVD
-1171 VLKSDIKTGQK
+1171 DKTGQILSDKITVGQK
-1182 YTLKL
+1182 YDVTLY
-1187 TALGGN
+1187 AYDGGN
-1193 YLLGTSKD
+1193 YLTNGEDGKR
-1201 AVIKFGQ
+1201 VVKVKFGQ
-1208 LNLASKAANITVE
+1208 LNLASKTAKYKAVLTSD
-1221 LIGGSA
+1221 SA
-1227 NENVKVTYNGLELKQ
+1227 SGFSFEYNGVPLTQGIDYTVTKVKQ
-1242 GTDYE
+1242 DRKT
-1247 VSGKI
+1247 
-1252 KVDKKGKY
+1252 GKY
-1260 TVKIKAVKKKG
+1260 TVTIKAVKGK
-1271 QQCSYKGSRTEK
+1271 QCSYKGSRSIK
-1283 NLDITPATNQ
+1283 NLDITSPTN

>member
-36 ETVGEDTNEAG
+36 ESVSEDANESG
-47 KSLWNSL
+47 KSLWDSL
-54 FRSAYPKSDSTEEG
+54 FRSAYPKSDSTDEG
-68 KNTQSGTKTGTS
+68 KNSDSNSGS
-80 TNTGIDEVKVALSVA
+80 NSGIGEVKVKLSVA
-95 VAEDIVYGDSLAD
+95 VAEGIVYGDSLVD
-108 KITVTATDVSNSTE
+108 KITVTATNLKDNTKL
-122 VENFTEYELKYYDEE
+122 ENFKEYELKYYDKD
-137 KKALAEAPKDAG
+137 KKALAEAPKDVG

-158 EDSDKFQGDASEQK
+158 EDSDKYKGDTSEQA
-172 AFTIAQK
+172 AFTIEQK
-179 SIKLVLENQRIDIN
+179 SIKLVLEDQRIDIN

-210 SLAYEETFQ
+210 SLAYDETFQ
-219 EGYPNALYD
+219 EGYPNASYK
-228 IMKGDEVIS
+228 IMKDGEEIKED
-237 TTPLP
+237 PLP

-247 IKVKPDS
+247 LVVQQDS

-297 EFDDSKFLKSAVTA
+297 DFDDSKFLKSAVTA
-311 VNSQEEKETL
+311 VNSQEEEETL
-321 EEDRISFKYYDAE
+321 EEDRISLKYYDAE

-360 HKSGESEKVSFE
+360 HKAGESEKVSFE

-381 LDSFTIEIGAAYP
+381 LDSFRIEIGAAYP

-418 EQLPYEDKW
+418 EKLPYEDKW

-440 DTNKAGL
+440 DTNKVGL

-464 DLARPDP
+464 DLATPDP
-471 LATMIVGKPEVI
+471 LATMIVGDPEVI
-483 VKLEDVSVVYGA
+483 VKLEDVSVEYGA
-495 NADEIER
+495 KADEIER

-529 YYSEDESV
+529 YFNEDESV
-537 KFDTVPLDAGTYKVR
+537 KLDTVPLDAGTYKVR
-552 AAYIQNGFDM
+552 AAYIQDGFDM
-562 GNESETAVLTIAKR
+562 GNESEAAVLTIAKR

-661 QLSIAELT
+661 QLCIAELT

-683 AVTSKIYD
+683 AVISKIYD

-712 YIWSTSDKKAPKDA
+712 YIWSTSDGKAPKDA
-726 GSYKMTIRIPDSDPD
+726 GSYKMNIRIPDSDPD
-741 WEGSTEVD
+741 WEGSMEVD

-771 EPVKCNIKTGTLI
+771 EPVKCNIETGSLI
-784 DGDTWIRQPI
+784 DGDQWIRQPK
-794 VKVEGKVNEA
+794 VKVTEGDVNKA
-804 GSYKVRAEGGDA
+804 GSYKVQATGGDA
-816 GNNYK
+816 GNNYT
-821 IEYGE
+821 ITYGE
-826 PATVNVLAERKAILK
+826 PVSINVLAERKPVISSVK
-841 EETAEVKLGIKKNPV
+841 FGKKDTYTAK

-863 PSVTVT
+863 PAVTVT
-869 YKYTNKATGKPA
+869 CNYVNEKGKAAT
-881 KQKLKLNVDYVL
+881 QKLKLNVDYMV
-893 SYSNN
+893 SYSEN
-898 VNVSIST
+898 VNAGTASV
-905 DPATVTITGIGEYAG
+905 TVQGIGEYAG
-920 VITRNFTIEKKS
+920 VITKDFTITPKEMK
-932 IGKVTLSAVGDIK
+932 KVTLSAVGDIK
-945 FDEKGL
+945 IGDT
-951 PKPTLVVMDGNYELS
+951 PTLVVMDGNYELS
-966 EKDYE
+966 PDDYDIIVKTEKNGSFKPLS
-971 IEVKQKG
+971 EVTCG
-978 ASDFVPLD
+978 
-986 KVEDPKDGV
+986 PKDI
-995 LEKVELRVKA
+995 LEKVELKVKA
-1005 KEDGNYKEVS
+1005 REGSNYTGEYS
-1015 KKKMKFNILGSTCP
+1015 KKAKFNILGSEINATPIADITFDLACLKIP
-1029 ANSIAAAVIEFT
+1029 AK
-1041 APGKAY
+1041 GY
-1047 TYNSKAQKPK
+1047 TYNGKTQKPK
-1057 VKVTMNG
+1057 VTVKG
-1064 TKLKSSEYK
+1064 ADGKKLKSSEFK
-1073 VIYSNNVNAG
+1073 VVYSGNVNAG
-1083 DTAQVKVVGVYN
+1083 LAKVQIVGLYN
-1095 PKKKTGYYGE
+1095 KKKNTGYYGVSE
-1105 VEVPQFFTIKQKSF
+1105 PVYFEIKQKSF
-1119 SKISKPTAGTV
+1119 KKVSVSSVAAIPKSGSLESITLTV
-1130 IPVNVNLD
+1130 
-1138 NIVITAKDG
+1138 KDG
-1147 KRILTEGVDYE
+1147 KRILTEGLDYW
-1158 VDYSS
+1158 VDYSN
-1163 ICPDLETG
+1163 IVD
-1171 VLKSDIKTGQK
+1171 DKTGQILSDKITVGQK
-1182 YTLKL
+1182 YDVTLY
-1187 TALGGN
+1187 AYDGGN
-1193 YLLGTSKD
+1193 YLTNGEDGKR
-1201 AVIKFGQ
+1201 VVKVKFGQ
-1208 LNLASKAANITVE
+1208 LNLASKTAKYKAVLTSD
-1221 LIGGSA
+1221 SA
-1227 NENVKVTYNGLELKQ
+1227 SGFSFEYNGVPLTQGIDYTVTKVKQ
-1242 GTDYE
+1242 DRKT
-1247 VSGKI
+1247 
-1252 KVDKKGKY
+1252 GKY
-1260 TVKIKAVKKKG
+1260 TVTIKAVKGK
-1271 QQCSYKGSRTEK
+1271 QCSYKGSRSIK
-1283 NLDITPATNQ
+1283 NLDITSPTN

>member
-36 ETVGEDTNEAG
+36 ESVSEDANESG
-47 KSLWNSL
+47 KSLWDSL
-54 FRSAYPKSDSTEEG
+54 FRSAYPKSDSTDEG
-68 KNTQSGTKTGTS
+68 KNSGSNSDSNSGS
-80 TNTGIDEVKVALSVA
+80 NSGIGEVKVKLSVA
-95 VAEDIVYGDSLAD
+95 VAEGIVYGDSLVD
-108 KITVTATDVSNSTE
+108 KITVTATNLKDNTKL
-122 VENFTEYELKYYDEE
+122 ENFKEYELKYYDKD
-137 KKALAEAPKDAG
+137 KKALAKAPKDAG

-158 EDSDKFQGDASEQK
+158 EDSDKYKGDTSEQA
-172 AFTIAQK
+172 AFTIEQK
-179 SIKLVLENQRIDIN
+179 SIKLVLEDQRIDIN

-210 SLAYEETFQ
+210 SLAYDETFQ
-219 EGYPNALYD
+219 EGYPNASYK
-228 IMKGDEVIS
+228 IMKDGEEIKED
-237 TTPLP
+237 PLP

-247 IKVKPDS
+247 LVVQQDS

-297 EFDDSKFLKSAVTA
+297 DFDDSKFLKSAVTA
-311 VNSQEEKETL
+311 VNSQEEEETL
-321 EEDRISFKYYDAE
+321 EEDRISLKYYDAE

-360 HKSGESEKVSFE
+360 HKAGESEKVSFE

-381 LDSFTIEIGAAYP
+381 LDSFRIEIGAAYP

-418 EQLPYEDKW
+418 EKLPYEDKW

-440 DTNKAGL
+440 DTNKVGL

-464 DLARPDP
+464 DLATPDP
-471 LATMIVGKPEVI
+471 LATMIVGDPEVI
-483 VKLEDVSVVYGA
+483 VKLEDVSVEYGA
-495 NADEIER
+495 KADEIER

-529 YYSEDESV
+529 YFNEDESV
-537 KFDTVPLDAGTYKVR
+537 KLDTVPLDAGTYKVR
-552 AAYIQNGFDM
+552 AAYIQDGFDM
-562 GNESETAVLTIAKR
+562 GNESEAAVLTIAKR

-661 QLSIAELT
+661 QLCIAELT

-712 YIWSTSDKKAPKDA
+712 YIWSTSDGKAPKDA
-726 GSYKMTIRIPDSDPD
+726 GSYKMNIRIPDSDPD
-741 WEGSTEVD
+741 WEGSIEVD

-771 EPVKCNIKTGTLI
+771 EPVKCNIETGSLI
-784 DGDTWIRQPI
+784 DGDQWIRQPK
-794 VKVEGKVNEA
+794 VKVTEGDVNKA
-804 GSYKVRAEGGDA
+804 GSYKVQATGGDA
-816 GNNYK
+816 GNNYT
-821 IEYGE
+821 ITYGE
-826 PATVNVLAERKAILK
+826 PVSINVLAERKPVISSVK
-841 EETAEVKLGIKKNPV
+841 FGKKDTYTAK

-863 PSVTVT
+863 PAVTVT
-869 YKYTNKATGKPA
+869 CNYVNEKGKAAT
-881 KQKLKLNVDYVL
+881 QKLKLNVDYMV
-893 SYSNN
+893 SYSEN
-898 VNVSIST
+898 VNAGTASV
-905 DPATVTITGIGEYAG
+905 TVQGIGEYAG
-920 VITRNFTIEKKS
+920 VITKDFTITPKEMK
-932 IGKVTLSAVGDIK
+932 KVTLSAVGDIK
-945 FDEKGL
+945 IGDT
-951 PKPTLVVMDGNYELS
+951 PTLVVMDGNYELS
-966 EKDYE
+966 PDDYDIIVKTEKNGSFKPLS
-971 IEVKQKG
+971 EVTCG
-978 ASDFVPLD
+978 
-986 KVEDPKDGV
+986 PKDI
-995 LEKVELRVKA
+995 LEKVELKVKA
-1005 KEDGNYKEVS
+1005 REGSNYTGESS
-1015 KKKMKFNILGSTCP
+1015 KKAKFNILGSEINATPIADITFDLACLKIP
-1029 ANSIAAAVIEFT
+1029 AK
-1041 APGKAY
+1041 GY
-1047 TYNSKAQKPK
+1047 TYNGKTQKPK
-1057 VKVTMNG
+1057 VTVKG
-1064 TKLKSSEYK
+1064 ADGKKLKSSEFK
-1073 VIYSNNVNAG
+1073 VVYSGNVNAG
-1083 DTAQVKVVGVYN
+1083 LAKVQIVGLYN
-1095 PKKKTGYYGE
+1095 KKKNTGYYGVSE
-1105 VEVPQFFTIKQKSF
+1105 PVYFEIKQKSF
-1119 SKISKPTAGTV
+1119 KKVSVSSVAAIPKSGSLESITLTV
-1130 IPVNVNLD
+1130 
-1138 NIVITAKDG
+1138 KDG
-1147 KRILTEGVDYE
+1147 KRILTEGLDYW
-1158 VDYSS
+1158 VDYSN
-1163 ICPDLETG
+1163 IVD
-1171 VLKSDIKTGQK
+1171 DKTGQILSDKITVGQK
-1182 YTLKL
+1182 YDVTLY
-1187 TALGGN
+1187 AYDGGN
-1193 YLLGTSKD
+1193 YLTNGEDGKR
-1201 AVIKFGQ
+1201 VVKVKFGQ
-1208 LNLASKAANITVE
+1208 LNLASKTAKYKAVLTSD
-1221 LIGGSA
+1221 SA
-1227 NENVKVTYNGLELKQ
+1227 SGFSFEYNGVPLTQGIDYTVTKVKQ
-1242 GTDYE
+1242 DRKT
-1247 VSGKI
+1247 
-1252 KVDKKGKY
+1252 GKY
-1260 TVKIKAVKKKG
+1260 TVTIKAVKGK
-1271 QQCSYKGSRTEK
+1271 QCSYKGSRSIK

>member
-36 ETVGEDTNEAG
+36 ESVSEDANESG
-47 KSLWNSL
+47 KSLWDSL
-54 FRSAYPKSDSTEEG
+54 FRSAYPKSDSTDEG
-68 KNTQSGTKTGTS
+68 KNSGSNSDSNSGS
-80 TNTGIDEVKVALSVA
+80 NSGIGEVKVKLSVA
-95 VAEDIVYGDSLAD
+95 VAEGIVYGDSLVD
-108 KITVTATDVSNSTE
+108 KITVTATNLKDNTKL
-122 VENFTEYELKYYDEE
+122 ENFKEYELKYYDKD
-137 KKALAEAPKDAG
+137 KKALAKAPKDAG

-158 EDSDKFQGDASEQK
+158 EDSDKYKGDTSEQA
-172 AFTIAQK
+172 AFTIEQK
-179 SIKLVLENQRIDIN
+179 SIKLVLEDQRIDIN

-210 SLAYEETFQ
+210 SLAYDETFQ
-219 EGYPNALYD
+219 EGYPNASYK
-228 IMKGDEVIS
+228 IMKDGEEIKED
-237 TTPLP
+237 PLP

-247 IKVKPDS
+247 LVVQQDS

-297 EFDDSKFLKSAVTA
+297 DFDDSKFLKSAVTA
-311 VNSQEEKETL
+311 VNSQEEEETL

-360 HKSGESEKVSFE
+360 HKAGESEKVSFE

-381 LDSFTIEIGAAYP
+381 LDSFRIEIGAAYP

-418 EQLPYEDKW
+418 EKLPYEDKW

-440 DTNKAGL
+440 DTNKVGL

-464 DLARPDP
+464 DLATPDP
-471 LATMIVGKPEVI
+471 LATMIVGDPEVI
-483 VKLEDVSVVYGA
+483 VKLEDVSVEYGA
-495 NADEIER
+495 KADEIER

-529 YYSEDESV
+529 YFNEDESV
-537 KFDTVPLDAGTYKVR
+537 KLDTVPLDAGTYKVR
-552 AAYIQNGFDM
+552 AAYIQDGFDM
-562 GNESETAVLTIAKR
+562 GNESEAAVLTIAKR

-661 QLSIAELT
+661 QLCIAELT

-712 YIWSTSDKKAPKDA
+712 YIWSTSDGKAPKDA
-726 GSYKMTIRIPDSDPD
+726 GSYKMNIRIPDSDPD
-741 WEGSTEVD
+741 WEGSIEVD

-771 EPVKCNIKTGTLI
+771 EPVKCNIETGSLI
-784 DGDTWIRQPI
+784 DGDQWIRQPK
-794 VKVEGKVNEA
+794 VKVTEGDVNKA
-804 GSYKVRAEGGDA
+804 GSYKVQATGGDA
-816 GNNYK
+816 GNNYT
-821 IEYGE
+821 ITYGE
-826 PATVNVLAERKAILK
+826 PVSINVLAERKPVISSVK
-841 EETAEVKLGIKKNPV
+841 FGKKDTYTAK

-863 PSVTVT
+863 PAVTVT
-869 YKYTNKATGKPA
+869 CNYVNEKGKAAT
-881 KQKLKLNVDYVL
+881 QKLKLNVDYMV
-893 SYSNN
+893 SYSEN
-898 VNVSIST
+898 VNAGTASV
-905 DPATVTITGIGEYAG
+905 TVQGIGEYAG
-920 VITRNFTIEKKS
+920 VITKDFTITPKEMK
-932 IGKVTLSAVGDIK
+932 KVTLSAVGDIK
-945 FDEKGL
+945 IGDT
-951 PKPTLVVMDGNYELS
+951 PTLVVMDGNYELS
-966 EKDYE
+966 PDDYDIIVKTEKNGSFKPLS
-971 IEVKQKG
+971 EVTCG
-978 ASDFVPLD
+978 
-986 KVEDPKDGV
+986 PKDI
-995 LEKVELRVKA
+995 LEKVELKVKA
-1005 KEDGNYKEVS
+1005 REGSNYTGESS
-1015 KKKMKFNILGSTCP
+1015 KKAKFNILGSEINATPIADITFDLACLKIP
-1029 ANSIAAAVIEFT
+1029 AK
-1041 APGKAY
+1041 GY
-1047 TYNSKAQKPK
+1047 TYNGKTQKPK
-1057 VKVTMNG
+1057 VTVKG
-1064 TKLKSSEYK
+1064 ADGKKLKSSEFK
-1073 VIYSNNVNAG
+1073 VVYSGNVNAG
-1083 DTAQVKVVGVYN
+1083 LAKVQIVGLYN
-1095 PKKKTGYYGE
+1095 KKKNTGYYGVSE
-1105 VEVPQFFTIKQKSF
+1105 PVYFEIKQKSF
-1119 SKISKPTAGTV
+1119 KKVSVSSVAAIPKSGSLESITLTV
-1130 IPVNVNLD
+1130 
-1138 NIVITAKDG
+1138 KDG
-1147 KRILTEGVDYE
+1147 KRILTEGLDYW
-1158 VDYSS
+1158 VDYSN
-1163 ICPDLETG
+1163 IVD
-1171 VLKSDIKTGQK
+1171 DKTGQILSDKITVGQK
-1182 YTLKL
+1182 YDVTLY
-1187 TALGGN
+1187 AYDGGN
-1193 YLLGTSKD
+1193 YLTNGEDGKR
-1201 AVIKFGQ
+1201 VVKVKFGQ
-1208 LNLASKAANITVE
+1208 LNLASKTAKYKAVLTSD
-1221 LIGGSA
+1221 SA
-1227 NENVKVTYNGLELKQ
+1227 SGFSFEYNGVPLTQGIDYTVTKVKQ
-1242 GTDYE
+1242 DRKT
-1247 VSGKI
+1247 
-1252 KVDKKGKY
+1252 GKY
-1260 TVKIKAVKKKG
+1260 TVTIKAVKGK
-1271 QQCSYKGSRTEK
+1271 QCSYKGSRSIK
-1283 NLDITPATNQ
+1283 NLDITSPTN

>member
-36 ETVGEDTNEAG
+36 ESVSEDANESG
-47 KSLWNSL
+47 KSLWDSL
-54 FRSAYPKSDSTEEG
+54 FRSAYPKSDSTDEG
-68 KNTQSGTKTGTS
+68 KNSGS
-80 TNTGIDEVKVALSVA
+80 NSDSNSGIGEVKVKLSVA
-95 VAEDIVYGDSLAD
+95 VAEGIVYGDSLVD
-108 KITVTATDVSNSTE
+108 KITVTATNLKDNTKL
-122 VENFTEYELKYYDEE
+122 ENFKEYELKYYDKD

-158 EDSDKFQGDASEQK
+158 EDSDKYKGDTSEQA
-172 AFTIAQK
+172 AFTIEQK
-179 SIKLVLENQRIDIN
+179 SIKLVLEDQRIDIN

-210 SLAYEETFQ
+210 SLAYDETFQ
-219 EGYPNALYD
+219 EGYPNASYK
-228 IMKGDEVIS
+228 IMKDGEEIKED
-237 TTPLP
+237 PLP

-247 IKVKPDS
+247 LVVQQDS

-297 EFDDSKFLKSAVTA
+297 DFDDSKFLKSAVTA
-311 VNSQEEKETL
+311 VNSQEEEETL
-321 EEDRISFKYYDAE
+321 EEDRISLKYYDAE

-360 HKSGESEKVSFE
+360 HKAGESEKVSFE

-381 LDSFTIEIGAAYP
+381 LDSFRIEIGAAYP

-418 EQLPYEDKW
+418 EKLPYEDKW

-440 DTNKAGL
+440 DTNKVGL

-464 DLARPDP
+464 DLATPDP
-471 LATMIVGKPEVI
+471 LATMIVGDPEVI
-483 VKLEDVSVVYGA
+483 VKLEDVSVEYGA
-495 NADEIER
+495 KADEIER

-529 YYSEDESV
+529 YFNEDESV
-537 KFDTVPLDAGTYKVR
+537 KLDTVPLDAGTYKVR
-552 AAYIQNGFDM
+552 AAYIQDGFDM
-562 GNESETAVLTIAKR
+562 GNESEAAVLTIAKR

-661 QLSIAELT
+661 QLCIAELT

-712 YIWSTSDKKAPKDA
+712 YIWSTSDGKAPKDA
-726 GSYKMTIRIPDSDPD
+726 GSYKMNIRIPDSDPD
-741 WEGSTEVD
+741 WEGSMEVD

-771 EPVKCNIKTGTLI
+771 EPVKCNIETGSLI
-784 DGDTWIRQPI
+784 DGDQWIRQPK
-794 VKVEGKVNEA
+794 VKVTEGDVNKA
-804 GSYKVRAEGGDA
+804 GSYKVQATGGDA
-816 GNNYK
+816 GNNYT
-821 IEYGE
+821 ITYGE
-826 PATVNVLAERKAILK
+826 PVSINVLAERKPVISSVK
-841 EETAEVKLGIKKNPV
+841 FGKKDTYTAK

-863 PSVTVT
+863 PAVTVT
-869 YKYTNKATGKPA
+869 CNYVNEKGKAAT
-881 KQKLKLNVDYVL
+881 QKLKLNVDYMV
-893 SYSNN
+893 SYSEN
-898 VNVSIST
+898 VNAGTASV
-905 DPATVTITGIGEYAG
+905 TVQGIGEYAG
-920 VITRNFTIEKKS
+920 VITKDFTITPKEMK
-932 IGKVTLSAVGDIK
+932 KVTLSAVGDIK
-945 FDEKGL
+945 IGDT
-951 PKPTLVVMDGNYELS
+951 PTLVVMDGNYELS
-966 EKDYE
+966 PDDYDIIVKTEKNGSFKPLS
-971 IEVKQKG
+971 EVTCG
-978 ASDFVPLD
+978 
-986 KVEDPKDGV
+986 PKDI
-995 LEKVELRVKA
+995 LEKVELKVKA
-1005 KEDGNYKEVS
+1005 REGSNYTGESS
-1015 KKKMKFNILGSTCP
+1015 KKAKFNILGSEINATPIADITFDLACLKIP
-1029 ANSIAAAVIEFT
+1029 AK
-1041 APGKAY
+1041 GY
-1047 TYNSKAQKPK
+1047 TYNGKTQKPK
-1057 VKVTMNG
+1057 VTVKG
-1064 TKLKSSEYK
+1064 ADGKKLKSSEFK
-1073 VIYSNNVNAG
+1073 VVYSGNVNAG
-1083 DTAQVKVVGVYN
+1083 LAKVQIVGLYN
-1095 PKKKTGYYGE
+1095 KKKNTGYYGVSE
-1105 VEVPQFFTIKQKSF
+1105 PVYFEIKQKSF
-1119 SKISKPTAGTV
+1119 KKVSVSSVAAIPKSGSLESITLTV
-1130 IPVNVNLD
+1130 
-1138 NIVITAKDG
+1138 KDG
-1147 KRILTEGVDYE
+1147 KRILTEGLDYW
-1158 VDYSS
+1158 VDYSN
-1163 ICPDLETG
+1163 IVD
-1171 VLKSDIKTGQK
+1171 DKTGQILSDKITVGQK
-1182 YTLKL
+1182 YDVTLY
-1187 TALGGN
+1187 AYDGGN
-1193 YLLGTSKD
+1193 YLTNGEDGKR
-1201 AVIKFGQ
+1201 VVKVKFGQ
-1208 LNLASKAANITVE
+1208 LNLASKTAKYKAVLTSD
-1221 LIGGSA
+1221 SA
-1227 NENVKVTYNGLELKQ
+1227 SGFSFEYNGVPLTQGIDYTVTKVKQ
-1242 GTDYE
+1242 DRKT
-1247 VSGKI
+1247 
-1252 KVDKKGKY
+1252 GKY
-1260 TVKIKAVKKKG
+1260 TVTIKAVKGK
-1271 QQCSYKGSRTEK
+1271 QCSYKGSRSIK
-1283 NLDITPATNQ
+1283 NLDITSPTN

>member
-36 ETVGEDTNEAG
+36 ESVSEDANESG
-47 KSLWNSL
+47 KSLWDSL
-54 FRSAYPKSDSTEEG
+54 FRSAYPKSDSTDEG
-68 KNTQSGTKTGTS
+68 KGTNSGTKTGTH
-80 TNTGIDEVKVALSVA
+80 TKTGIDEVKVKLSVA
-95 VAEDIVYGDSLAD
+95 VAEGIVYGDNLED
-108 KITVTATDVSNSTE
+108 KITVTATELEDNTE
-122 VENFTEYELKYYDEE
+122 LEDFTEYELKYYDKD

-158 EDSDKFQGDASEQK
+158 EDSDKYKGDASEQA

-179 SIKLVLENQRIDIN
+179 SIKLVLEDQRIDIN

-210 SLAYEETFQ
+210 SLAYDETFL
-219 EGYPNALYD
+219 EGYPNASYK
-228 IMKGDEVIS
+228 IMKDGEEIKED
-237 TTPLP
+237 PLP

-247 IKVKPDS
+247 LVVQQDS

-297 EFDDSKFLKSAVTA
+297 DFDDSKFLKSAVTA
-311 VNSQEEKETL
+311 VNSQEEEETL
-321 EEDRISFKYYDAE
+321 EEDRISLKYYDAE

-360 HKSGESEKVSFE
+360 HKAGESEKVSFE

-381 LDSFTIEIGAAYP
+381 LDSFRIEIGAAYP

-418 EQLPYEDKW
+418 EKLPYEDKW

-440 DTNKAGL
+440 DTNKVGL

-464 DLARPDP
+464 DLATPDP
-471 LATMIVGKPEVI
+471 LATMIVGDPEVI
-483 VKLEDVSVVYGA
+483 VKLEDVSVEYGA
-495 NADEIER
+495 KADEIER

-529 YYSEDESV
+529 YFNEDESV
-537 KFDTVPLDAGTYKVR
+537 KLDTVPLDAGTYKVR
-552 AAYIQNGFDM
+552 AAYIQDGFDM
-562 GNESETAVLTIAKR
+562 GNESEAAVLTIAKR

-661 QLSIAELT
+661 QLCIAELT

-683 AVTSKIYD
+683 AVISKIYD

-712 YIWSTSDKKAPKDA
+712 YIWSTSDGKAPKDA
-726 GSYKMTIRIPDSDPD
+726 GSYKMNIRIPDSDPD
-741 WEGSTEVD
+741 WEGSMEVD

-771 EPVKCNIKTGTLI
+771 EPVKCNIETGSLI
-784 DGDTWIRQPI
+784 DGDQWIRQPK
-794 VKVEGKVNEA
+794 VKVTEGDVNKA
-804 GSYKVRAEGGDA
+804 GSYKVQATGGDA
-816 GNNYK
+816 GNNYT
-821 IEYGE
+821 ITYGE
-826 PATVNVLAERKAILK
+826 PVSINVLAERKPVISSVK
-841 EETAEVKLGIKKNPV
+841 FGKKDTYTAK

-863 PSVTVT
+863 PAVTVT
-869 YKYTNKATGKPA
+869 CNYVNEKGKAAT
-881 KQKLKLNVDYVL
+881 QKLKLNVDYMV
-893 SYSNN
+893 SYSEN
-898 VNVSIST
+898 VNAGTASV
-905 DPATVTITGIGEYAG
+905 TVQGIGEYAG
-920 VITRNFTIEKKS
+920 VITKDFTITPKEMK
-932 IGKVTLSAVGDIK
+932 KVTLSAVGDIK
-945 FDEKGL
+945 IGDT
-951 PKPTLVVMDGNYELS
+951 PTLVVMDGNYELS
-966 EKDYE
+966 PDDYDIIVKTEKNGSFKPLS
-971 IEVKQKG
+971 EVTCG
-978 ASDFVPLD
+978 
-986 KVEDPKDGV
+986 PKDI
-995 LEKVELRVKA
+995 LEKVELKVKA
-1005 KEDGNYKEVS
+1005 REGSNYTGESS
-1015 KKKMKFNILGSTCP
+1015 KKAKFNILGSEINATPIADITFDLACLKIP
-1029 ANSIAAAVIEFT
+1029 AK
-1041 APGKAY
+1041 GY
-1047 TYNSKAQKPK
+1047 TYNGKTQKPK
-1057 VKVTMNG
+1057 VTVKG
-1064 TKLKSSEYK
+1064 ADGKKLKSSEFK
-1073 VIYSNNVNAG
+1073 VVYSGNVNAG
-1083 DTAQVKVVGVYN
+1083 LAKVQIVGLYN
-1095 PKKKTGYYGE
+1095 KKKNTGYYGVSE
-1105 VEVPQFFTIKQKSF
+1105 PVYFEIKQKSF
-1119 SKISKPTAGTV
+1119 KKVSVSSVAAIPKSGSLESITLTV
-1130 IPVNVNLD
+1130 
-1138 NIVITAKDG
+1138 KDG
-1147 KRILTEGVDYE
+1147 KRILTEGLDYW
-1158 VDYSS
+1158 VDYSN
-1163 ICPDLETG
+1163 IVD
-1171 VLKSDIKTGQK
+1171 DKTGQILSDKITVGQK
-1182 YTLKL
+1182 YDVTLY
-1187 TALGGN
+1187 AYDGGN
-1193 YLLGTSKD
+1193 YLTNGEDGKR
-1201 AVIKFGQ
+1201 VVKVKFGQ
-1208 LNLASKAANITVE
+1208 LNLASKTAKYKAVLTSD
-1221 LIGGSA
+1221 SA
-1227 NENVKVTYNGLELKQ
+1227 SGFSFEYNGVPLTQGIDYTVTKVKQ
-1242 GTDYE
+1242 DRKT
-1247 VSGKI
+1247 
-1252 KVDKKGKY
+1252 GKY
-1260 TVKIKAVKKKG
+1260 TVTIKAVKGK
-1271 QQCSYKGSRTEK
+1271 QCSYKGSRSIK
-1283 NLDITPATNQ
+1283 NLDITSPTN

>member
-36 ETVGEDTNEAG
+36 ESVSEDANESG
-47 KSLWNSL
+47 KSLWDSL
-54 FRSAYPKSDSTEEG
+54 FRSAYPKSDSTDEG
-68 KNTQSGTKTGTS
+68 KNSGSNSDSNSGS
-80 TNTGIDEVKVALSVA
+80 NSGIGEVKVKLSVA
-95 VAEDIVYGDSLAD
+95 VAEGIVYGDSLVD
-108 KITVTATDVSNSTE
+108 KITVTATNLKDNTKL
-122 VENFTEYELKYYDEE
+122 ENFKEYELKYYDKD

-158 EDSDKFQGDASEQK
+158 EDSDKYKGDTSEQA
-172 AFTIAQK
+172 AFTIEQK
-179 SIKLVLENQRIDIN
+179 SIKLVLEDQRIDIN

-210 SLAYEETFQ
+210 SLAYDETFQ
-219 EGYPNALYD
+219 EGYPNASYK
-228 IMKGDEVIS
+228 IMKDGEEIKED
-237 TTPLP
+237 PLP

-247 IKVKPDS
+247 LVVQQDS

-297 EFDDSKFLKSAVTA
+297 DFDDSKFLKSAVTA
-311 VNSQEEKETL
+311 VNSQEEEETL

-360 HKSGESEKVSFE
+360 HKAGESEKVSFE

-381 LDSFTIEIGAAYP
+381 LDSFRIEIGAAYP

-418 EQLPYEDKW
+418 EKLPYEDKW

-440 DTNKAGL
+440 DTNKVGL

-464 DLARPDP
+464 DLATPDP
-471 LATMIVGKPEVI
+471 LATMIVGDPEVI
-483 VKLEDVSVVYGA
+483 VKLEDVSVEYGA
-495 NADEIER
+495 KADEIER

-529 YYSEDESV
+529 YFNEDESV
-537 KFDTVPLDAGTYKVR
+537 KLDTVPLDAGTYKVR
-552 AAYIQNGFDM
+552 AAYIQDGFDM
-562 GNESETAVLTIAKR
+562 GNESEAAVLTIAKR

-661 QLSIAELT
+661 QLCIAELT

-712 YIWSTSDKKAPKDA
+712 YIWSTSDGKAPKDA
-726 GSYKMTIRIPDSDPD
+726 GSYKMNIRIPDSDPD
-741 WEGSTEVD
+741 WEGSIEVD

-771 EPVKCNIKTGTLI
+771 EPVKCNIETGSLI
-784 DGDTWIRQPI
+784 DGDQWIRQPK
-794 VKVEGKVNEA
+794 VKVTEGDVNKA
-804 GSYKVRAEGGDA
+804 GSYKVQATGGDA
-816 GNNYK
+816 GNNYT
-821 IEYGE
+821 ITYGE
-826 PATVNVLAERKAILK
+826 PVSINVLAERKPVISSVK
-841 EETAEVKLGIKKNPV
+841 FGKKDTYTAK

-863 PSVTVT
+863 PAVTVT
-869 YKYTNKATGKPA
+869 CNYVNEKGKAAT
-881 KQKLKLNVDYVL
+881 QKLKLNVDYMV
-893 SYSNN
+893 SYSEN
-898 VNVSIST
+898 VNAGTASV
-905 DPATVTITGIGEYAG
+905 TVQGIGEYAG
-920 VITRNFTIEKKS
+920 VITKDFTITPKEMK
-932 IGKVTLSAVGDIK
+932 KVTLSAVGDIK
-945 FDEKGL
+945 IGDT
-951 PKPTLVVMDGNYELS
+951 PTLVVMDGNYELS
-966 EKDYE
+966 PDDYDIIVKTEKNGSFKPLS
-971 IEVKQKG
+971 EVTCG
-978 ASDFVPLD
+978 
-986 KVEDPKDGV
+986 PKDI
-995 LEKVELRVKA
+995 LEKVELKVKA
-1005 KEDGNYKEVS
+1005 REGSNYTGESS
-1015 KKKMKFNILGSTCP
+1015 KKVKFNILGSEINATPIADITFDLACLKIP
-1029 ANSIAAAVIEFT
+1029 AK
-1041 APGKAY
+1041 GY
-1047 TYNSKAQKPK
+1047 TYNGKTQKPK
-1057 VKVTMNG
+1057 VTVRGADGK
-1064 TKLKSSEYK
+1064 KLKSSEFK
-1073 VIYSNNVNAG
+1073 VVYSGNVNAG
-1083 DTAQVKVVGVYN
+1083 LAKVQIVGLYN
-1095 PKKKTGYYGE
+1095 KKKNTGYYGVSE
-1105 VEVPQFFTIKQKSF
+1105 PVYFEIKQKSF
-1119 SKISKPTAGTV
+1119 KKVSVSSVAAIPKSGSLESITLTV
-1130 IPVNVNLD
+1130 
-1138 NIVITAKDG
+1138 KDG
-1147 KRILTEGVDYE
+1147 KRILTEGLDYW
-1158 VDYSS
+1158 VDYSN
-1163 ICPDLETG
+1163 IVD
-1171 VLKSDIKTGQK
+1171 DKTGQILSDKITVGQK
-1182 YTLKL
+1182 YDVTLY
-1187 TALGGN
+1187 AYDGGN
-1193 YLLGTSKD
+1193 YLTNGEDGKR
-1201 AVIKFGQ
+1201 VVKVKFGQ
-1208 LNLASKAANITVE
+1208 LNLASKTAKYKAVLTSD
-1221 LIGGSA
+1221 SA
-1227 NENVKVTYNGLELKQ
+1227 SGFSFEYNGVPLTQGIDYTVTKVKQ
-1242 GTDYE
+1242 DRKT
-1247 VSGKI
+1247 
-1252 KVDKKGKY
+1252 GKY
-1260 TVKIKAVKKKG
+1260 TVTIKAVKGK
-1271 QQCSYKGSRTEK
+1271 QCSYKGSRSIK
-1283 NLDITPATNQ
+1283 NLDITSPTN

>member
-36 ETVGEDTNEAG
+36 ESVSEDANESG
-47 KSLWNSL
+47 KSLWDSL
-54 FRSAYPKSDSTEEG
+54 FRSAYPKSDSTDEG
-68 KNTQSGTKTGTS
+68 KNSGSNSDSNSGS
-80 TNTGIDEVKVALSVA
+80 NSGIGEVKVKLSVA
-95 VAEDIVYGDSLAD
+95 VAEGIVYGDSLVD
-108 KITVTATDVSNSTE
+108 KITVTATNLKDNTKL
-122 VENFTEYELKYYDEE
+122 ENFKEYELKYYDKD
-137 KKALAEAPKDAG
+137 KKALAKAPKDAG

-158 EDSDKFQGDASEQK
+158 EDSDKYKGDTSEQA
-172 AFTIAQK
+172 AFTIEQK
-179 SIKLVLENQRIDIN
+179 SIKLVLEDQRIDIN

-210 SLAYEETFQ
+210 SLAYDETFQ
-219 EGYPNALYD
+219 EGYPNASYK
-228 IMKGDEVIS
+228 IMKDGEEIKED
-237 TTPLP
+237 PLP

-247 IKVKPDS
+247 LVVQQDS

-297 EFDDSKFLKSAVTA
+297 DFDDSKFLKSAVTA
-311 VNSQEEKETL
+311 VNSQEEEETL

-360 HKSGESEKVSFE
+360 HKAGESEKVSFE

-381 LDSFTIEIGAAYP
+381 LDSFRIEIGAAYP

-418 EQLPYEDKW
+418 EKLPYEDKW

-440 DTNKAGL
+440 DTNKVGL

-464 DLARPDP
+464 DLATPDP
-471 LATMIVGKPEVI
+471 LATMIVGDPEVI
-483 VKLEDVSVVYGA
+483 VKLEDVSVEYGA
-495 NADEIER
+495 KADEIER

-529 YYSEDESV
+529 YFNEDESV
-537 KFDTVPLDAGTYKVR
+537 KLDTVPLDAGTYKVR
-552 AAYIQNGFDM
+552 AAYIQDGFDM
-562 GNESETAVLTIAKR
+562 GNESEAAVLTIAKR

-661 QLSIAELT
+661 QLCIAELT

-712 YIWSTSDKKAPKDA
+712 YIWSTSDGKAPKDA
-726 GSYKMTIRIPDSDPD
+726 GSYKMNIRIPDSDPD
-741 WEGSTEVD
+741 WEGSIEVD

-771 EPVKCNIKTGTLI
+771 EPVKCNIETGSLI
-784 DGDTWIRQPI
+784 DGDQWIRQPK
-794 VKVEGKVNEA
+794 VKVTEGDVNKA
-804 GSYKVRAEGGDA
+804 GSYKVQATGGDA
-816 GNNYK
+816 GNNYT
-821 IEYGE
+821 ITYGE
-826 PATVNVLAERKAILK
+826 PVSINVLAERKPVISSVK
-841 EETAEVKLGIKKNPV
+841 FGKKDTYTAK

-863 PSVTVT
+863 PAVTVT
-869 YKYTNKATGKPA
+869 CNYVNEKGKAAT
-881 KQKLKLNVDYVL
+881 QKLKLNVDYMV
-893 SYSNN
+893 SYSEN
-898 VNVSIST
+898 VNAGTASV
-905 DPATVTITGIGEYAG
+905 TVQGIGEYAG
-920 VITRNFTIEKKS
+920 VITKDFTITPKEMK
-932 IGKVTLSAVGDIK
+932 KVTLSAVGDIK
-945 FDEKGL
+945 IGDT
-951 PKPTLVVMDGNYELS
+951 PTLVVMDGNYELS
-966 EKDYE
+966 PDDYDIIVKTEKNGSFKPLS
-971 IEVKQKG
+971 EVTCG
-978 ASDFVPLD
+978 
-986 KVEDPKDGV
+986 PKDI
-995 LEKVELRVKA
+995 LEKVELKVKA
-1005 KEDGNYKEVS
+1005 REGSNYTGESS
-1015 KKKMKFNILGSTCP
+1015 KKAKFNILGSEINATPIADITFDLACLKIP
-1029 ANSIAAAVIEFT
+1029 AK
-1041 APGKAY
+1041 GY
-1047 TYNSKAQKPK
+1047 TYNGKTQKPK
-1057 VKVTMNG
+1057 VTVRGADGK
-1064 TKLKSSEYK
+1064 KLKSSEFK
-1073 VIYSNNVNAG
+1073 VVYSGNVNAG
-1083 DTAQVKVVGVYN
+1083 LAKVQIVGLYN
-1095 PKKKTGYYGE
+1095 KKKNTGYYGVSE
-1105 VEVPQFFTIKQKSF
+1105 PVYFEIKQKSF
-1119 SKISKPTAGTV
+1119 KKVSVSSVAAIPKSGSLESITLTV
-1130 IPVNVNLD
+1130 
-1138 NIVITAKDG
+1138 KDG
-1147 KRILTEGVDYE
+1147 KRILTEGLDYW
-1158 VDYSS
+1158 VDYSN
-1163 ICPDLETG
+1163 IVD
-1171 VLKSDIKTGQK
+1171 DKTGQILSDKITVGQK
-1182 YTLKL
+1182 YDVTLY
-1187 TALGGN
+1187 AYDGGN
-1193 YLLGTSKD
+1193 YLTNGEDGKR
-1201 AVIKFGQ
+1201 VVKVKFGQ
-1208 LNLASKAANITVE
+1208 LNLASKTAKYKAVLTSD
-1221 LIGGSA
+1221 SA
-1227 NENVKVTYNGLELKQ
+1227 SGFSFEYNGVPLTQGIDYTVTKVKQ
-1242 GTDYE
+1242 DRKT
-1247 VSGKI
+1247 
-1252 KVDKKGKY
+1252 GKY
-1260 TVKIKAVKKKG
+1260 TVTIKAVKGK
-1271 QQCSYKGSRTEK
+1271 QCSYKGSRSIK
-1283 NLDITPATNQ
+1283 NLDITSPTN

>member
-137 KKALAEAPKDAG
+137 KNALENEPQNAG
-149 DYYVEAVVK
+149 SYYVEAVVR
-158 EDSDKFQGDASEQK
+158 ENSDKYKGDASGQVLF
-172 AFTIAQK
+172 AIAQK
-179 SIKLVLENQRIDIN
+179 PVRLVLENQRIDIN
-193 KDDKLP
+193 NKEEKLP
-199 ETYLLKLAEDS
+199 DTYPLKLAEDS
-210 SLAYEETFQ
+210 TLAYDEKFE
-219 EGYPNALYD
+219 EGYPQASYQ
-228 IMKGDEVIS
+228 IMKDGEVI
-237 TTPLP
+237 PADALQ
-242 AGKYT
+242 AGKY
-247 IKVKPDS
+247 ILKVETDS
-254 IELKL
+254 VDFGLNVK
-259 AGNAKAENYQIA
+259 KENYRIE
-271 PVEDAELIAAD
+271 PVADAELIAAD

-289 GDKEFQYG
+289 GDKKFQYG

-311 VNSQEEKETL
+311 VNAQEKEEKL
-321 EEDRISFKYYDAE
+321 DEERLSLKYYDAE
-334 DKELSEL
+334 GNELTEL
-341 PRNAGKYKVMAVY
+341 PKNAGKYAVVAEY
-354 EYDEKD
+354 AYDEKD
-360 HKSGESEKVSFE
+360 QKAGESDPFSFE
-372 ITKRKIDFK
+372 ITKREIEIK
-381 LDSFTIEIGAAYP
+381 LDSFEIPNGEKLP
-394 TEEELNEKLIITG
+394 TEEELNKKLTITG
-407 LVEVEEEGKKK
+407 LVKEGDEEK
-418 EQLPYEDKW
+418 LPYEDEW
-427 KIEPKVYYKDETI
+427 KNPPRAYFENENIDTTEAGEYKILFEAKLPEANYNLTVPEFATMTIAKPAGEEKDE
-440 DTNKAGL
+440 
-447 YNILIEAELDE
+447 
-458 NCASNY
+458 
-464 DLARPDP
+464 LA
-471 LATMIVGKPEVI
+471 
-483 VKLEDVSVVYGA
+483 VKLEDVSVVYG
-495 NADEIER
+495 DSVEDT
-502 AVKEKITTYDKE
+502 VKAGITASDKE
-514 ENPFDTPA
+514 GTVELA
-522 ADLFSVK
+522 ADKYILK
-529 YYSEDESV
+529 YYDA
-537 KFDTVPLDAGTYKVR
+537 AGTELPEAPVDVAENGYQVKAVFEGDGIYKE
-552 AAYIQNGFDM
+552 A
-562 GNESETAVLTIAKR
+562 ESELVKLIITKR
-576 EIVIKTKS
+576 EISVKA
-584 YYIKNGGELPEK
+584 KNYGIANGKPLPEK
-596 LELAVDEIKLSHE
+596 FDLEEVEKLCYE

-614 GGEPKAVLEGTTLE
+614 GEPEAKLKDAITDTTVAGEYEIIVSAEVEEAKKGNYDIKTESGTLRIAALNPDTGKSINKLSLAEGT
-628 EIDTKVGK
+628 
-636 DYVITVSAAVED
+636 
-648 SRKDNYNIIPENG
+648 
-661 QLSIAELT
+661 
-669 DNGKS
+669 
-674 RDVLKLAED
+674 
-683 AVTSKIYD
+683 VTSRVYD
-691 GKPFENPAV
+691 GKAFENPIPREAV
-700 TSKFGYDTSKLE
+700 ISDYEYAGEFE
-712 YIWSTSDKKAPKDA
+712 YIWSTSDGKAPKDA

-741 WEGSTEVD
+741 WEGSLDVD
-749 LTIEKA
+749 LTIDKA
-755 TVTATAVPVA
+755 TVIATAKPVS

-771 EPVKCNIKTGTLI
+771 EPVKCNIEATGFI
-784 DGDTWIRQPI
+784 EGEKDSWIKKPT
-794 VKVEGKVNEA
+794 VKVVEGDVNKA
-804 GSYKVRAEGGDA
+804 GTTYKVRAEGGDA

-898 VNVSIST
+898 VNVSTST

-1041 APGKAY
+1041 APGKTY

>member
-36 ETVGEDTNEAG
+36 ESVSEDANESG
-47 KSLWNSL
+47 KSLWDSL
-54 FRSAYPKSDSTEEG
+54 FRSAYPKSDSTDEG
-68 KNTQSGTKTGTS
+68 KNSGSNSDSNSGS
-80 TNTGIDEVKVALSVA
+80 NSGIGEVKVKLSVA
-95 VAEDIVYGDSLAD
+95 VAEGIVYGDSLVD
-108 KITVTATDVSNSTE
+108 KITVTATNLKDNTKL
-122 VENFTEYELKYYDEE
+122 ENFKEYELKYYDKD

-149 DYYVEAVVK
+149 DYYVEAVVTK
-158 EDSDKFQGDASEQK
+158 DSDYKGDTSEQA
-172 AFTIAQK
+172 AFTIEQK
-179 SIKLVLENQRIDIN
+179 SIKLVLEDQRIDIN

-210 SLAYEETFQ
+210 SLAYDETFQ
-219 EGYPNALYD
+219 EGYPNASYK
-228 IMKGDEVIS
+228 IMKDGEEIKED
-237 TTPLP
+237 PLP

-247 IKVKPDS
+247 LVVQQDS

-297 EFDDSKFLKSAVTA
+297 DFDDSKFLKSAVTA
-311 VNSQEEKETL
+311 VNSQEEEETL
-321 EEDRISFKYYDAE
+321 EEDRISLKYYDAE

-360 HKSGESEKVSFE
+360 HKAGESEKVSFE

-381 LDSFTIEIGAAYP
+381 LDSFRIEIGAAYP

-418 EQLPYEDKW
+418 EKLPYEDKW

-440 DTNKAGL
+440 DTNKVGL

-464 DLARPDP
+464 DLATPDP
-471 LATMIVGKPEVI
+471 LATMIVGDPEVI
-483 VKLEDVSVVYGA
+483 VKLEDVSVEYGA
-495 NADEIER
+495 KADEIER

-529 YYSEDESV
+529 YFNEDESV
-537 KFDTVPLDAGTYKVR
+537 KLDTVPLDAGTYKVR
-552 AAYIQNGFDM
+552 AAYIQDGFDM
-562 GNESETAVLTIAKR
+562 GNESEAAVLTIAKR

-661 QLSIAELT
+661 QLCIAELT

-712 YIWSTSDKKAPKDA
+712 YIWSTSDGKAPKDA
-726 GSYKMTIRIPDSDPD
+726 GSYKMNIRIPDSDPD
-741 WEGSTEVD
+741 WEGSMEVD

-771 EPVKCNIKTGTLI
+771 EPVKCNIETGSLI
-784 DGDTWIRQPI
+784 DGDQWIRQPK
-794 VKVEGKVNEA
+794 VKVTEGDVNKA
-804 GSYKVRAEGGDA
+804 GSYKVQATGGDA
-816 GNNYK
+816 GNNYT
-821 IEYGE
+821 ITYGE
-826 PATVNVLAERKAILK
+826 PVSINVLAERKPVISSVK
-841 EETAEVKLGIKKNPV
+841 FGKKDTYTAK

-863 PSVTVT
+863 PAVTVT
-869 YKYTNKATGKPA
+869 CNYVNEKGKAAT
-881 KQKLKLNVDYVL
+881 QKLKLNVDYMV
-893 SYSNN
+893 SYSEN
-898 VNVSIST
+898 VNAGTASV
-905 DPATVTITGIGEYAG
+905 TVQGIGEYAG
-920 VITRNFTIEKKS
+920 VITKDFTITPKEMK
-932 IGKVTLSAVGDIK
+932 KVTLSAVGDIK
-945 FDEKGL
+945 IGDT
-951 PKPTLVVMDGNYELS
+951 PTLVVMDGNYELS
-966 EKDYE
+966 PDDYDIIVKTEKNGSFKPLS
-971 IEVKQKG
+971 EVTCG
-978 ASDFVPLD
+978 
-986 KVEDPKDGV
+986 PKDI
-995 LEKVELRVKA
+995 LEKVELKVKA
-1005 KEDGNYKEVS
+1005 REGSNYTGESS
-1015 KKKMKFNILGSTCP
+1015 KKAKFNILGSEINATPIADITFDLACLKIP
-1029 ANSIAAAVIEFT
+1029 AK
-1041 APGKAY
+1041 GY
-1047 TYNSKAQKPK
+1047 TYNGKTQKPK
-1057 VKVTMNG
+1057 VTVKG
-1064 TKLKSSEYK
+1064 ADGKKLKSSEFK
-1073 VIYSNNVNAG
+1073 VVYSGNVNAG
-1083 DTAQVKVVGVYN
+1083 LAKVQIVGLYN
-1095 PKKKTGYYGE
+1095 KKKNTGYYGVSE
-1105 VEVPQFFTIKQKSF
+1105 PVYFEIKQKSF
-1119 SKISKPTAGTV
+1119 KKVSVSSVAAIPKSGSLESITLTV
-1130 IPVNVNLD
+1130 
-1138 NIVITAKDG
+1138 KDG
-1147 KRILTEGVDYE
+1147 KRILTEGLDYW
-1158 VDYSS
+1158 VDYSN
-1163 ICPDLETG
+1163 IVD
-1171 VLKSDIKTGQK
+1171 DKTGQILSDKITVGQK
-1182 YTLKL
+1182 YDVTLY
-1187 TALGGN
+1187 AYDGGN
-1193 YLLGTSKD
+1193 YLTNGEDGKR
-1201 AVIKFGQ
+1201 VVKVKFGQ
-1208 LNLASKAANITVE
+1208 LNLASKTAKYKAVLTSD
-1221 LIGGSA
+1221 SA
-1227 NENVKVTYNGLELKQ
+1227 SGFSFEYNGVPLTQGIDYTVTKVKQ
-1242 GTDYE
+1242 DRKT
-1247 VSGKI
+1247 
-1252 KVDKKGKY
+1252 GKY
-1260 TVKIKAVKKKG
+1260 TVTIKAVKGK
-1271 QQCSYKGSRTEK
+1271 QCSYKGSRSIK
-1283 NLDITPATNQ
+1283 NLDITSPTN

>member
-36 ETVGEDTNEAG
+36 ESVSEDANESG
-47 KSLWNSL
+47 KSLWDSL
-54 FRSAYPKSDSTEEG
+54 FRSAYPKSDSTDEG
-68 KNTQSGTKTGTS
+68 KNSGSNSDSNSGS
-80 TNTGIDEVKVALSVA
+80 NSGIGEVKVKLSVA
-95 VAEDIVYGDSLAD
+95 VAEGIVYGDSLVD
-108 KITVTATDVSNSTE
+108 KITVTATNLKDNTKL
-122 VENFTEYELKYYDEE
+122 ENFKEYELKYYDKD

-158 EDSDKFQGDASEQK
+158 EDSDKYKGDTSEQA
-172 AFTIAQK
+172 AFTIEQK
-179 SIKLVLENQRIDIN
+179 SIKLVLEDQRIDIN

-210 SLAYEETFQ
+210 SLAYDETFQ
-219 EGYPNALYD
+219 EGYPNASYK
-228 IMKGDEVIS
+228 IMKDGEEIKED
-237 TTPLP
+237 PLP

-247 IKVKPDS
+247 LVVQQDS

-297 EFDDSKFLKSAVTA
+297 DFDDSKFLKSAVTA
-311 VNSQEEKETL
+311 VNSQEEEETL
-321 EEDRISFKYYDAE
+321 EEDRISLKYYDAE

-562 GNESETAVLTIAKR
+562 GNESEAAVLTIAKR

-771 EPVKCNIKTGTLI
+771 EPVKCNIETGSLI
-784 DGDTWIRQPI
+784 DGDQWIRQPK
-794 VKVEGKVNEA
+794 VKVTEGDVNKA
-804 GSYKVRAEGGDA
+804 GSYKVQATGGDA
-816 GNNYK
+816 GNNYT
-821 IEYGE
+821 ITYGE
-826 PATVNVLAERKAILK
+826 PVSINVLAERKPVISSVK
-841 EETAEVKLGIKKNPV
+841 FGKKDTYTAK

-863 PSVTVT
+863 PAVTVT
-869 YKYTNKATGKPA
+869 CNYVNEKGKAAT
-881 KQKLKLNVDYVL
+881 QKLKLNVDYMV
-893 SYSNN
+893 SYSEN
-898 VNVSIST
+898 VNAGTASV
-905 DPATVTITGIGEYAG
+905 TVQGIGEYAG
-920 VITRNFTIEKKS
+920 VITKDFTITPKEMK
-932 IGKVTLSAVGDIK
+932 KVTLSAVGDIK
-945 FDEKGL
+945 IGDT
-951 PKPTLVVMDGNYELS
+951 PTLVVMDGNYELS
-966 EKDYE
+966 PDDYDIIVKTEKNGSFKPLS
-971 IEVKQKG
+971 EVTCG
-978 ASDFVPLD
+978 
-986 KVEDPKDGV
+986 PKDI
-995 LEKVELRVKA
+995 LEKVELKVKA
-1005 KEDGNYKEVS
+1005 REGSNYTGESS
-1015 KKKMKFNILGSTCP
+1015 KKAKFNILGSEINATPIADITFDLACLKIP
-1029 ANSIAAAVIEFT
+1029 AK
-1041 APGKAY
+1041 GY
-1047 TYNSKAQKPK
+1047 TYNGKTQKPK
-1057 VKVTMNG
+1057 VTVKG
-1064 TKLKSSEYK
+1064 ADGKKLKSSEFK
-1073 VIYSNNVNAG
+1073 VVYSGNVNAG
-1083 DTAQVKVVGVYN
+1083 LAKVQIVGLYN
-1095 PKKKTGYYGE
+1095 KKKNTGYYGVSE
-1105 VEVPQFFTIKQKSF
+1105 PVYFEIKQKSF
-1119 SKISKPTAGTV
+1119 KKVSVSSVAAIPKSGSLESITLTV
-1130 IPVNVNLD
+1130 
-1138 NIVITAKDG
+1138 KDG
-1147 KRILTEGVDYE
+1147 KRILTEGLDYW
-1158 VDYSS
+1158 VDYSN
-1163 ICPDLETG
+1163 IVD
-1171 VLKSDIKTGQK
+1171 DKTGQILSDKITVGQK
-1182 YTLKL
+1182 YDVTLY
-1187 TALGGN
+1187 AYDGGN
-1193 YLLGTSKD
+1193 YLTNGEDGKR
-1201 AVIKFGQ
+1201 VVKVKFGQ
-1208 LNLASKAANITVE
+1208 LNLASKTAKYKAVLTSD
-1221 LIGGSA
+1221 SA
-1227 NENVKVTYNGLELKQ
+1227 SGFSFEYNGVPLTQGIDYTVTKVKQ
-1242 GTDYE
+1242 DRKT
-1247 VSGKI
+1247 
-1252 KVDKKGKY
+1252 GKY
-1260 TVKIKAVKKKG
+1260 TVTIKAVKGK
-1271 QQCSYKGSRTEK
+1271 QCSYKGSRSIK
-1283 NLDITPATNQ
+1283 NLDITSPTN

>member
-36 ETVGEDTNEAG
+36 ESVSEDANESG
-47 KSLWNSL
+47 KSLWDSL
-54 FRSAYPKSDSTEEG
+54 FRSAYPKSDSTDEG
-68 KNTQSGTKTGTS
+68 KNSGSNSDSNSGS
-80 TNTGIDEVKVALSVA
+80 NSGIGEVKVKLSVA
-95 VAEDIVYGDSLAD
+95 VAEGIVYGDSLVD
-108 KITVTATDVSNSTE
+108 KITVTATNLKDNTKL
-122 VENFTEYELKYYDEE
+122 ENFKEYELKYYDKD

-158 EDSDKFQGDASEQK
+158 EDSDKYKGDTSEQA
-172 AFTIAQK
+172 AFTIEQK
-179 SIKLVLENQRIDIN
+179 SIKLVLEDQRIDIN

-210 SLAYEETFQ
+210 SLAYDETFQ
-219 EGYPNALYD
+219 EGYPNASYK
-228 IMKGDEVIS
+228 IMKDGEEIKED
-237 TTPLP
+237 PLP

-247 IKVKPDS
+247 LVVQQNS

-297 EFDDSKFLKSAVTA
+297 DFDDSKFLKSAVTA
-311 VNSQEEKETL
+311 VNSQEEEETL
-321 EEDRISFKYYDAE
+321 EEDRISLKYYDAE

-360 HKSGESEKVSFE
+360 HKAGESEKVSFE

-381 LDSFTIEIGAAYP
+381 LDSFRIEIGAAYP

-418 EQLPYEDKW
+418 EKLPYEDKW

-440 DTNKAGL
+440 DTNKVGL

-464 DLARPDP
+464 DLATPDP
-471 LATMIVGKPEVI
+471 LATMIVGDPEVI
-483 VKLEDVSVVYGA
+483 VKLEDVSVEYGA
-495 NADEIER
+495 KADEIER

-529 YYSEDESV
+529 YFNEDESV
-537 KFDTVPLDAGTYKVR
+537 KLDTVPLDAGTYKVR
-552 AAYIQNGFDM
+552 AAYIQDGFDM
-562 GNESETAVLTIAKR
+562 GNESEAAVLTIAKR

-614 GGEPKAVLEGTTLE
+614 GGEPKAVLEGKTLE

-661 QLSIAELT
+661 QLCIAELT

-712 YIWSTSDKKAPKDA
+712 YIWSTSDGKAPKDA
-726 GSYKMTIRIPDSDPD
+726 GSYKMNIRIPDSDPD
-741 WEGSTEVD
+741 WEGSIEVD

-771 EPVKCNIKTGTLI
+771 EPVKCNIETGSLI
-784 DGDTWIRQPI
+784 DGDQWIRQPK
-794 VKVEGKVNEA
+794 VKVTEGDVNKA
-804 GSYKVRAEGGDA
+804 GSYKVQATGGDA
-816 GNNYK
+816 GNNYT
-821 IEYGE
+821 ITYGE
-826 PATVNVLAERKAILK
+826 PVSINVLAERKPVISSVK
-841 EETAEVKLGIKKNPV
+841 FGKKDTYTAK

-863 PSVTVT
+863 PAVTVT
-869 YKYTNKATGKPA
+869 CNYVNEKGKAAT
-881 KQKLKLNVDYVL
+881 QKLKLNVDYMV
-893 SYSNN
+893 SYSEN
-898 VNVSIST
+898 VNAGTASV
-905 DPATVTITGIGEYAG
+905 TVQGIGEYAG
-920 VITRNFTIEKKS
+920 VITKDFTITPKEMK
-932 IGKVTLSAVGDIK
+932 KVTLSAVGDIK
-945 FDEKGL
+945 IGDT
-951 PKPTLVVMDGNYELS
+951 PTLVVMDGNYELS
-966 EKDYE
+966 PDDYDIIVKTEKNGSFKPLS
-971 IEVKQKG
+971 EVTCG
-978 ASDFVPLD
+978 
-986 KVEDPKDGV
+986 PKDI
-995 LEKVELRVKA
+995 LEKVELKVKA
-1005 KEDGNYKEVS
+1005 REGSNYTGESS
-1015 KKKMKFNILGSTCP
+1015 KKAKFNILGSEINATPIADITFDLACLKIP
-1029 ANSIAAAVIEFT
+1029 AK
-1041 APGKAY
+1041 GY
-1047 TYNSKAQKPK
+1047 TYNGKTQKPK
-1057 VKVTMNG
+1057 VTVKG
-1064 TKLKSSEYK
+1064 ADGKKLKSSEFK
-1073 VIYSNNVNAG
+1073 VVYSGNVNAG
-1083 DTAQVKVVGVYN
+1083 LAKVQIVGLYN
-1095 PKKKTGYYGE
+1095 KKKNTGYYGVSE
-1105 VEVPQFFTIKQKSF
+1105 PVYFEIKQKSF
-1119 SKISKPTAGTV
+1119 KKVSVSSVAAIPKSGSLESITLTV
-1130 IPVNVNLD
+1130 
-1138 NIVITAKDG
+1138 KDG
-1147 KRILTEGVDYE
+1147 KRILTEGLDYW
-1158 VDYSS
+1158 VDYSN
-1163 ICPDLETG
+1163 IVD
-1171 VLKSDIKTGQK
+1171 DKTGQILSDKITVGQK
-1182 YTLKL
+1182 YDVTLY
-1187 TALGGN
+1187 AYDGGN
-1193 YLLGTSKD
+1193 YLTNGEDGKR
-1201 AVIKFGQ
+1201 VVKVKFGQ
-1208 LNLASKAANITVE
+1208 LNLASKTAKYKAVLTSD
-1221 LIGGSA
+1221 SA
-1227 NENVKVTYNGLELKQ
+1227 SGFSFEYNGVPLTQGIDYTVTKVKQ
-1242 GTDYE
+1242 DRKT
-1247 VSGKI
+1247 
-1252 KVDKKGKY
+1252 GKY
-1260 TVKIKAVKKKG
+1260 TVTIKAVKGK
-1271 QQCSYKGSRTEK
+1271 QCSYKGSRSIK
-1283 NLDITPATNQ
+1283 NLDITSPTN

>member
-36 ETVGEDTNEAG
+36 ESVSEDANESG
-47 KSLWNSL
+47 KSLWDSL
-54 FRSAYPKSDSTEEG
+54 FRSAYPKSGSTDEEKNSGSNSDS
-68 KNTQSGTKTGTS
+68 NSGS
-80 TNTGIDEVKVALSVA
+80 NSGIGEVKVKLSVA
-95 VAEDIVYGDSLAD
+95 VAEGIVYGDSLVD
-108 KITVTATDVSNSTE
+108 KITVTATNLKDNTKL
-122 VENFTEYELKYYDEE
+122 ENFKEYELKYYDKD

-158 EDSDKFQGDASEQK
+158 EDSDKYKGDTSEQA
-172 AFTIAQK
+172 AFTIEQK
-179 SIKLVLENQRIDIN
+179 SIKLVLEDQRIDIN

-210 SLAYEETFQ
+210 SLAYDETFQ
-219 EGYPNALYD
+219 EGYPNASYK
-228 IMKGDEVIS
+228 IMKDGEEIKED
-237 TTPLP
+237 PLP

-247 IKVKPDS
+247 LVVQQDS

-297 EFDDSKFLKSAVTA
+297 DFDDSKFLKSAVTA
-311 VNSQEEKETL
+311 VNSQEEEETL
-321 EEDRISFKYYDAE
+321 EEDRISLKYYDAE

-360 HKSGESEKVSFE
+360 HKAGESEKVSFE

-381 LDSFTIEIGAAYP
+381 LDSFRIEIGAAYP

-418 EQLPYEDKW
+418 EKLPYEDKW

-440 DTNKAGL
+440 DTNKVGL

-464 DLARPDP
+464 DLATPDP
-471 LATMIVGKPEVI
+471 LATMIVGDPEVI
-483 VKLEDVSVVYGA
+483 VKLEDVSVEYGA
-495 NADEIER
+495 KADEIER

-529 YYSEDESV
+529 YFNEDESV
-537 KFDTVPLDAGTYKVR
+537 KLDTVPLDAGTYKVR
-552 AAYIQNGFDM
+552 AAYIQDGFDM
-562 GNESETAVLTIAKR
+562 GNESEAAVLTIAKR

-661 QLSIAELT
+661 QLCIAELT

-712 YIWSTSDKKAPKDA
+712 YIWSTSDGKAPKDA
-726 GSYKMTIRIPDSDPD
+726 GSYKMNIRIPDSDPD
-741 WEGSTEVD
+741 WEGSMEVD

-771 EPVKCNIKTGTLI
+771 EPVKCNIETGSLI
-784 DGDTWIRQPI
+784 DGDQWIRQPK
-794 VKVEGKVNEA
+794 VKVTEGDVNKA
-804 GSYKVRAEGGDA
+804 GSYKVQATGGDA
-816 GNNYK
+816 GNNYT
-821 IEYGE
+821 ITYGE
-826 PATVNVLAERKAILK
+826 PVSINVLAERKPVISSVK
-841 EETAEVKLGIKKNPV
+841 FGKKDTYTAK

-863 PSVTVT
+863 PAVTVT
-869 YKYTNKATGKPA
+869 CNYVNEKGKAAT
-881 KQKLKLNVDYVL
+881 QKLKLNVDYMV
-893 SYSNN
+893 SYSEN
-898 VNVSIST
+898 VNAGTASV
-905 DPATVTITGIGEYAG
+905 TVQGIGEYAG
-920 VITRNFTIEKKS
+920 VITKDFTITPKEMK
-932 IGKVTLSAVGDIK
+932 KVTLSAVGDIK
-945 FDEKGL
+945 IGDT
-951 PKPTLVVMDGNYELS
+951 PTLVVMDGNYELS
-966 EKDYE
+966 PDDYDIIVKTEKNGSFKPLS
-971 IEVKQKG
+971 EVTCG
-978 ASDFVPLD
+978 
-986 KVEDPKDGV
+986 PKDI
-995 LEKVELRVKA
+995 LEKVELKVKA
-1005 KEDGNYKEVS
+1005 REGSNYTGESS
-1015 KKKMKFNILGSTCP
+1015 KKAKFNILGSEINATPIADITFDLACLKIP
-1029 ANSIAAAVIEFT
+1029 AK
-1041 APGKAY
+1041 GY
-1047 TYNSKAQKPK
+1047 TYNGKTQKPK
-1057 VKVTMNG
+1057 VTVKG
-1064 TKLKSSEYK
+1064 ADGKKLKSSEFK
-1073 VIYSNNVNAG
+1073 VVYSGNVNAG
-1083 DTAQVKVVGVYN
+1083 LAKVQIVGLYN
-1095 PKKKTGYYGE
+1095 KKKNTGYYGVSE
-1105 VEVPQFFTIKQKSF
+1105 PVYFEIKQKSF
-1119 SKISKPTAGTV
+1119 KKVSVSSVAAIPKSGSLESITLTV
-1130 IPVNVNLD
+1130 
-1138 NIVITAKDG
+1138 KDG
-1147 KRILTEGVDYE
+1147 KRILTEGLDYW
-1158 VDYSS
+1158 VDYSN
-1163 ICPDLETG
+1163 IVD
-1171 VLKSDIKTGQK
+1171 DKTGQILSDKITVGQK
-1182 YTLKL
+1182 YDVTLY
-1187 TALGGN
+1187 AYDGGN
-1193 YLLGTSKD
+1193 YLTNGEDGKR
-1201 AVIKFGQ
+1201 VVKVKFGQ
-1208 LNLASKAANITVE
+1208 LNLASKTAKYKAVLTSD
-1221 LIGGSA
+1221 SA
-1227 NENVKVTYNGLELKQ
+1227 SGFSFEYNGVPLTQGIDYTVTKVKQ
-1242 GTDYE
+1242 DRKT
-1247 VSGKI
+1247 
-1252 KVDKKGKY
+1252 GKY
-1260 TVKIKAVKKKG
+1260 TVTIKAVKGK
-1271 QQCSYKGSRTEK
+1271 QCSYKGSRSIK
-1283 NLDITPATNQ
+1283 NLDITSPTN

>member
-36 ETVGEDTNEAG
+36 ESVSEDANESG
-47 KSLWNSL
+47 KSLWDSL
-54 FRSAYPKSDSTEEG
+54 FRSAYPKSDSTDEG
-68 KNTQSGTKTGTS
+68 KNSGSNSDSNSGS
-80 TNTGIDEVKVALSVA
+80 NSGIGEVKVKLSVA
-95 VAEDIVYGDSLAD
+95 VAEGIVYGDSLVD
-108 KITVTATDVSNSTE
+108 KITVTATNLKDNTKL
-122 VENFTEYELKYYDEE
+122 ENFKEYELKYYDKD

-158 EDSDKFQGDASEQK
+158 EDSDKYKGDTSEQA
-172 AFTIAQK
+172 AFTIEQK
-179 SIKLVLENQRIDIN
+179 SIKLVLEDQRIDIN

-210 SLAYEETFQ
+210 SLAYDETFQ
-219 EGYPNALYD
+219 EGYPNASYK
-228 IMKGDEVIS
+228 IMKDGEEIKED
-237 TTPLP
+237 PLP

-247 IKVKPDS
+247 LVVQQDS

-297 EFDDSKFLKSAVTA
+297 DFDDSKFLKSAVTA
-311 VNSQEEKETL
+311 VNSQEEEETL

-360 HKSGESEKVSFE
+360 HKAGESEKVSFE

-381 LDSFTIEIGAAYP
+381 LDSFRIEIGAAYP

-418 EQLPYEDKW
+418 EKLPYEDKW

-440 DTNKAGL
+440 DTNKVGL

-529 YYSEDESV
+529 YFNEDESV
-537 KFDTVPLDAGTYKVR
+537 KLDTVPLDAGTYKVR
-552 AAYIQNGFDM
+552 AAYIQDGFDM
-562 GNESETAVLTIAKR
+562 GNESEAAVLTIAKR

-712 YIWSTSDKKAPKDA
+712 YIWSTSDGKAPKDA
-726 GSYKMTIRIPDSDPD
+726 GSYKMNIRIPDSDPD
-741 WEGSTEVD
+741 WEGSIEVD

-771 EPVKCNIKTGTLI
+771 EPVKCNIETGSLI
-784 DGDTWIRQPI
+784 DGDQWIRQPK
-794 VKVEGKVNEA
+794 VKVTEGDVNKA
-804 GSYKVRAEGGDA
+804 GSYKVQATGGDA
-816 GNNYK
+816 GNNYT
-821 IEYGE
+821 ITYGE
-826 PATVNVLAERKAILK
+826 PVSINVLAERKPVISSVK
-841 EETAEVKLGIKKNPV
+841 FGKKDTYTAK

-863 PSVTVT
+863 PAVTVT
-869 YKYTNKATGKPA
+869 CNYVNEKGKAAT
-881 KQKLKLNVDYVL
+881 QKLKLNVDYMV
-893 SYSNN
+893 SYSEN
-898 VNVSIST
+898 VNAGTASV
-905 DPATVTITGIGEYAG
+905 TVQGIGEYAG
-920 VITRNFTIEKKS
+920 VITKDFTITPKEMK
-932 IGKVTLSAVGDIK
+932 KVTLSAVGDIK
-945 FDEKGL
+945 IGDT
-951 PKPTLVVMDGNYELS
+951 PTLVVMDGNYELS
-966 EKDYE
+966 PDDYDIIVKTEKNGSFKPLS
-971 IEVKQKG
+971 EVTCG
-978 ASDFVPLD
+978 
-986 KVEDPKDGV
+986 PKDI
-995 LEKVELRVKA
+995 LEKVELKVKA
-1005 KEDGNYKEVS
+1005 REGSNYTGESS
-1015 KKKMKFNILGSTCP
+1015 KKAKFNILGSEINATPIADITFDLACLKIP
-1029 ANSIAAAVIEFT
+1029 AK
-1041 APGKAY
+1041 GY
-1047 TYNSKAQKPK
+1047 TYNGKTQKPK
-1057 VKVTMNG
+1057 VTVKG
-1064 TKLKSSEYK
+1064 ADGKKLKSSEFK
-1073 VIYSNNVNAG
+1073 VVYSGNVNAG
-1083 DTAQVKVVGVYN
+1083 LAKVQIVGLYN
-1095 PKKKTGYYGE
+1095 KKKNTGYYGVSE
-1105 VEVPQFFTIKQKSF
+1105 PVYFEIKQKSF
-1119 SKISKPTAGTV
+1119 KKVSVSSVAAIPKSGSLESITLTV
-1130 IPVNVNLD
+1130 
-1138 NIVITAKDG
+1138 KDG
-1147 KRILTEGVDYE
+1147 KRILTEGLDYW
-1158 VDYSS
+1158 VDYSN
-1163 ICPDLETG
+1163 IVD
-1171 VLKSDIKTGQK
+1171 DKTGQILSDKITVGQK
-1182 YTLKL
+1182 YDVTLY
-1187 TALGGN
+1187 AYDGGN
-1193 YLLGTSKD
+1193 YLTNGEDGKR
-1201 AVIKFGQ
+1201 VVKVKFGQ
-1208 LNLASKAANITVE
+1208 LNLASKTAKYKAVLTSD
-1221 LIGGSA
+1221 SA
-1227 NENVKVTYNGLELKQ
+1227 SGFSFEYNGVPLTQGIDYTVTKVKQ
-1242 GTDYE
+1242 DRKT
-1247 VSGKI
+1247 
-1252 KVDKKGKY
+1252 GKY
-1260 TVKIKAVKKKG
+1260 TVTIKAVKGK
-1271 QQCSYKGSRTEK
+1271 QCSYKGSRSIK
-1283 NLDITPATNQ
+1283 NLDITSPTN

>member
-36 ETVGEDTNEAG
+36 ESVSEDANESG
-47 KSLWNSL
+47 KSLWDSL
-54 FRSAYPKSDSTEEG
+54 FRSAYPKSDSTDEG
-68 KNTQSGTKTGTS
+68 KNSGSNSDSNSGS
-80 TNTGIDEVKVALSVA
+80 NSGIGEVKVKLSVA
-95 VAEDIVYGDSLAD
+95 VAEGIVYGDSLVD
-108 KITVTATDVSNSTE
+108 KITVTATNLKDNTKL
-122 VENFTEYELKYYDEE
+122 ENFKEYELKYYDKD

-158 EDSDKFQGDASEQK
+158 EDSDKYKGDTSEQA
-172 AFTIAQK
+172 AFTIEQK
-179 SIKLVLENQRIDIN
+179 SIKLVLEDQRIDIN

-210 SLAYEETFQ
+210 SLAYDETFQ
-219 EGYPNALYD
+219 EGYPNASYK
-228 IMKGDEVIS
+228 IMKDGEEIKED
-237 TTPLP
+237 PLP

-247 IKVKPDS
+247 LVVQQDS

-297 EFDDSKFLKSAVTA
+297 DFDDSKFLKSAVTA
-311 VNSQEEKETL
+311 VNSQEEEETL
-321 EEDRISFKYYDAE
+321 EEDRISLKYYDAE

-360 HKSGESEKVSFE
+360 HKAGESEKVSFE

-381 LDSFTIEIGAAYP
+381 LDSFRIEIGAAYP

-418 EQLPYEDKW
+418 EKLPYEDKW

-440 DTNKAGL
+440 DTNKVGL

-552 AAYIQNGFDM
+552 AAYIQDGFDM
-562 GNESETAVLTIAKR
+562 GNESEAAVLTIAKR

-661 QLSIAELT
+661 QLCIAELT

-712 YIWSTSDKKAPKDA
+712 YIWSTSDGKAPKDA
-726 GSYKMTIRIPDSDPD
+726 GSYKMNIRIPDSDPD
-741 WEGSTEVD
+741 WEGSIEVD

-771 EPVKCNIKTGTLI
+771 EPVKCNIETGSLI
-784 DGDTWIRQPI
+784 DGDQWIRQPK
-794 VKVEGKVNEA
+794 VKVTEGDVNKA
-804 GSYKVRAEGGDA
+804 GSYKVQATGGDA
-816 GNNYK
+816 GNNYT
-821 IEYGE
+821 ITYGE
-826 PATVNVLAERKAILK
+826 PVSINVLAERKPVISSVK
-841 EETAEVKLGIKKNPV
+841 FGKKDTYTAK

-863 PSVTVT
+863 PAVTVT
-869 YKYTNKATGKPA
+869 CNYVNEKGKAAT
-881 KQKLKLNVDYVL
+881 QKLKLNVDYMV
-893 SYSNN
+893 SYSEN
-898 VNVSIST
+898 VNAGTASV
-905 DPATVTITGIGEYAG
+905 TVQGIGEYAG
-920 VITRNFTIEKKS
+920 VITKDFTITPKEMK
-932 IGKVTLSAVGDIK
+932 KVTLSAVGDIK
-945 FDEKGL
+945 IGDT
-951 PKPTLVVMDGNYELS
+951 PTLVVMDGNYELS
-966 EKDYE
+966 PDDYDIIVKTEKNGSFKPLS
-971 IEVKQKG
+971 EVTCG
-978 ASDFVPLD
+978 
-986 KVEDPKDGV
+986 PKDI
-995 LEKVELRVKA
+995 LEKVELKVKA
-1005 KEDGNYKEVS
+1005 REGSNYTGESS
-1015 KKKMKFNILGSTCP
+1015 KKAKFNILGSEINATPIADITFDLACLKIP
-1029 ANSIAAAVIEFT
+1029 AK
-1041 APGKAY
+1041 GY
-1047 TYNSKAQKPK
+1047 TYNGKTQKPK
-1057 VKVTMNG
+1057 VTVKG
-1064 TKLKSSEYK
+1064 ADGKKLKSSEFK
-1073 VIYSNNVNAG
+1073 VVYSGNVNAG
-1083 DTAQVKVVGVYN
+1083 LAKVQIVGLYN
-1095 PKKKTGYYGE
+1095 KKKNTGYYGVSE
-1105 VEVPQFFTIKQKSF
+1105 PVYFEIKQKSF
-1119 SKISKPTAGTV
+1119 KKVSVSSVAAIPKSGSLESITLTV
-1130 IPVNVNLD
+1130 
-1138 NIVITAKDG
+1138 KDG
-1147 KRILTEGVDYE
+1147 KRILTEGLDYW
-1158 VDYSS
+1158 VDYSN
-1163 ICPDLETG
+1163 IVD
-1171 VLKSDIKTGQK
+1171 DKTGQILSDKITVGQK
-1182 YTLKL
+1182 YDVTLY
-1187 TALGGN
+1187 AYDGGN
-1193 YLLGTSKD
+1193 YLTNGEDGKR
-1201 AVIKFGQ
+1201 VVKVKFGQ
-1208 LNLASKAANITVE
+1208 LNLASKTAKYKAVLTSD
-1221 LIGGSA
+1221 SA
-1227 NENVKVTYNGLELKQ
+1227 SGFSFEYNGVPLTQGIDYTVTKVKQ
-1242 GTDYE
+1242 DRKT
-1247 VSGKI
+1247 
-1252 KVDKKGKY
+1252 GKY
-1260 TVKIKAVKKKG
+1260 TVTIKAVKGK
-1271 QQCSYKGSRTEK
+1271 QCSYKGSRSIK
-1283 NLDITPATNQ
+1283 NLDITSPTN